1 MFRVN
6 IKSHTYI
13 DKRNYYEVV
22 SIEINNLNKDG
33 LGLLKN
39 MPKSVLSK
47 INISHSFL
55 TNNKDSEIEVTIILG
70 STPNEISQVVNS
82 LGGKYTDLGY
92 GYGIVLIPIENI
104 VALATSPQIQYM
116 ELPKS
121 LYTTDYESNRASCIT
136 QISPEN
142 NLRGQGILIGFIDTG
157 IDYTHPAFRNTDGT
171 TRIEYIYDLYEGG
184 KIYNR
189 SQINEALKSAN
200 PYSIVS
206 STDVTGHGTHVAGIA
221 CAGGNIDSKYYGV
234 APESSIAMVKVA
246 RSQFALSTQIM
257 RGIKFLIDKSKEL
270 NTPLAINMSLSTNDG
285 AHNGS
290 SLLEQYISTIAAIE
304 RVTIVIAAGNEGEA
318 AHHVGG
324 NLEQINE
331 VYFNVS
337 SDEATVVVNLY
348 KSILPTLSIELISPS
363 GGSTGE
369 IVIKEGF
376 QEGTI
381 GNSRYSIYLTGPKPF
396 DVSGEIGIMISGIN
410 EYITPG
416 QWKISLRKLDEYD
429 GTFDMWLPISE
440 GLNINTKFVNPVVY
454 NTLGIPATVRNVISV
469 GSYNY
474 LVNIISPFTG
484 RGQMFEGQYIK
495 PDIVAPGEGIYSAI
509 PNRSFD
515 KKTGTSMA
523 TPQVTGAA
531 ALMMQWGIVNRN
543 DPYLY
548 GERLKYFL
556 ILGAKKG
563 RRDVSY
569 PDPAWGYGELCLRDS
584 FNILSQ
590 TLGVGFRD
598 INIEKR
604 QDNNID
610 VGTSGINVNYD
621 TSSQENVFLLVEVSE
636 ESSLNDILKI
646 PGVSGVMI
654 SSNFAVVITPANKIN
669 EINKFVLMVVNIEV
683 STILTL
689 NAISPVEAS
698 GAPVFNNNPY
708 LRLNGRGV
716 LVGIIDTGIDYL
728 NKEFQ
733 REDDTTRIVRIWDQ
747 TIQSDKEI
755 YGLKY
760 GTEYSEEQINQAISL
775 QTSGGDPYSIV
786 PSKDD
791 IGHGTRLAGI
801 IGGRGINPEL
811 KGVAPDCEFVIVKL
825 ARATKVELDAALIDK
840 TDVPSYSP
848 WSALLALRYIIS
860 VAREL
865 KRPVVVFEPLGSNMG
880 SHTGNGIVEASINNY
895 SSQPGTVVVVPTGN
909 QGNTDTHTEGMI
921 ESVGDIK
928 DIEIRVGEKQKN
940 LPIEIWIN
948 KPNRVKLSIVSPSGE
963 VIDNLESKNTNNERI
978 KFVYEG
984 TEMIVNF
991 TSPELSTGDSLIFIR
1006 AYNLR
1011 AGIWKFRLT
1020 GQYIVEGKYYAWI
1033 PQRELLDDETKFLNP
1048 VGYTTLTLSSTSSG
1062 AISVAYYN
1070 QEDNS
1075 VISESGRGYTR
1086 YGMIKPDIAA
1096 GGFNAIVTNPG
1107 GGTAVISGSSV
1118 AGAVVTGCC
1127 ALIVEWAVTDGNYPG
1142 IYSSQIKTY
1151 IISGAKTRPGDVY
1164 PNREWGYGM
1173 FDMQGVFDRIRET
1186 YNPRSDE
1193 GFQEYRIKNLFIRK
1207 PKDL

>member
-1 MFRVN
+1 ML
-6 IKSHTYI
+6 KTYI
-13 DKRNYYEVV
+13 VINQYNEVLD
-22 SIEINNLNKDG
+22 IETN
-33 LGLLKN
+33 LGLLKGL
-39 MPKSVLSK
+39 PKEVLSK
-47 INISHSFL
+47 LNISSAYL
-55 TNNKDSEIEVTIILG
+55 SGETEKEIEVVIISG
-70 STPNEISQVVNS
+70 DNVDNISQTVDN
-82 LGGKYTDLGY
+82 LGGKYLNLGY
-92 GYGIVLIPIENI
+92 NFGIVTIPVDKII
-104 VALATSPQIQYM
+104 DLALVPTIQYI
-116 ELPKS
+116 EFPKN
-121 LYTTDYESNRASCIT
+121 LYTTDFESNRASCIT
-136 QISPEN
+136 QISKVN
-142 NLRGQGILIGFIDTG
+142 GLNGKGTIVGFLDTG
-157 IDYTHPAFRNTDGT
+157 IDYTHPAFINADGT
-171 TRIEYIYDLYEGG
+171 TRIEYIYDLSLGG
-184 KIYNR
+184 AVYSKA
-189 SQINEALKSAN
+189 QINEALNTEN
-200 PYSIVS
+200 PYDIVPS
-206 STDVTGHGTHVAGIA
+206 RDDVGHGTHVAGIA
-221 CAGGNIDSKYYGV
+221 CAGGNISSKYYGV
-234 APESSIAMVKVA
+234 APESSIIMVKVA
-246 RSQFALSTQIM
+246 RGLFTLSTEIM
-257 RGIKFLIDKSKEL
+257 KGIKFLIDKSKEL
-270 NTPLAINMSLSTNDG
+270 NMPLAINISLSTNDG

-290 SLLEQYISTIAAIE
+290 SLLEQYISTVSTLE

-324 NLEQINE
+324 NLEGINE
-331 VYFNVS
+331 IFFNVS
-337 SDEATVVVNLY
+337 SDESTVVLNLY
-348 KSILPTLSIELISPS
+348 KSLLPSVSIELISPS

-369 IVIKEGF
+369 IAVKEGF
-376 QEGTI
+376 QEGAI

-396 DVSGEIGIMISGIN
+396 DVSGEIGIIIRGIN

-416 QWKISLRKLDEYD
+416 QWKISLRKLNNYD

-474 LVNIISPFTG
+474 LVDTISPFTG
-484 RGQMFEGQYIK
+484 RGQIYEGQYIK

-523 TPQVTGAA
+523 TPQVTGSA

-556 ILGAKKG
+556 MLGSKKG
-563 RRDVSY
+563 RRDISY
-569 PDPAWGYGELCLRDS
+569 PDPSWGYGELCLRDS

-604 QDNNID
+604 QNNNLDIGTSSID
-610 VGTSGINVNYD
+610 VKYD
-621 TSSQENVFLLVEVSE
+621 TTSSENVFLLVEVTG
-636 ESSLNDILKI
+636 ESNLNDVLKI

-654 SSNFAVVITPANKIN
+654 ASNLAVIITPANKIN
-669 EINKFVLMVVNIEV
+669 EISNIVLRIVNIEV

-689 NAISPVEAS
+689 NSISPLEAS

-747 TIQSDKEI
+747 TIQGDKDI
-755 YGLKY
+755 YDLKY
-760 GTEYSEEQINQAISL
+760 GTEYTEDQINQAISL

-801 IGGRGINPEL
+801 IGGRGINPDL
-811 KGVAPDCEFVIVKL
+811 KGAAPDCQFVIVKL
-825 ARATKVELDAALIDK
+825 SRATKVELDAAVIDK
-840 TDVPSYSP
+840 TDVPSYTP
-848 WSALLALRYIIS
+848 WSALLALRYIIA

-880 SHTGNGIVEASINNY
+880 SHIGNGIVEQSINNY
-895 SSQPGTVVVVPTGN
+895 SSQSGTVVVVPTGN
-909 QGNTDTHTEGMI
+909 QGNTDTHTEGII
-921 ESVGDIK
+921 ESAGDIK

-940 LPIEIWIN
+940 LPIEIWVN

-963 VIDNLESKNTNNERI
+963 VIDNLEAKNTNNERI
-978 KFVYEG
+978 KFLYEG

-1006 AYNLR
+1006 AYNLK

-1020 GQYIVEGKYYAWI
+1020 GQYIVDGKYYAWI
-1033 PQRELLDDETKFLNP
+1033 PQRELIDSETKFLNS

-1070 QEDNS
+1070 QDDNS

-1107 GGTAVISGSSV
+1107 GGTSVISGSSV
-1118 AGAVVTGCC
+1118 AGAVVAGCC
-1127 ALIVEWAVTDGNYPG
+1127 ALILQWAVVDKNYPD
-1142 IYSSQIKTY
+1142 IYAAQIKTY
-1151 IISGAKTRPGDVY
+1151 IISGAKGRPGDVY
-1164 PNREWGYGM
+1164 PNKEWGYGM

-1193 GFQEYRIKNLFIRK
+1193 DYEEYRVNNLFIRI
-1207 PKDL
+1207 PKYRHNRTIN

>member
-1 MFRVN
+1 ML
-6 IKSHTYI
+6 KTYI
-13 DKRNYYEVV
+13 VINQYNEVLD
-22 SIEINNLNKDG
+22 IETN
-33 LGLLKN
+33 LGLLKGL
-39 MPKSVLSK
+39 PKEVLSK
-47 INISHSFL
+47 LNISSAYL
-55 TNNKDSEIEVTIILG
+55 SGETEKEIEVVIISG
-70 STPNEISQVVNS
+70 DNVDNISQTVDN
-82 LGGKYTDLGY
+82 LGGKYLNLGY
-92 GYGIVLIPIENI
+92 NFGIVTIPVDKII
-104 VALATSPQIQYM
+104 DLALVPTIQYI
-116 ELPKS
+116 EFPKN
-121 LYTTDYESNRASCIT
+121 LYTTDFESNRASCIT
-136 QISPEN
+136 QISKAN
-142 NLRGQGILIGFIDTG
+142 GLNGKGTIVGFLDTG
-157 IDYTHPAFRNTDGT
+157 IDYTHPAFINADGT
-171 TRIEYIYDLYEGG
+171 TRIEYIYDLSLGG
-184 KIYNR
+184 AVYSKA
-189 SQINEALKSAN
+189 QINEALNTEN
-200 PYSIVS
+200 PYDIVPS
-206 STDVTGHGTHVAGIA
+206 RDDVGHGTHVAGIA
-221 CAGGNIDSKYYGV
+221 CAGGNISSKYYGV
-234 APESSIAMVKVA
+234 APESSIIMVKVA
-246 RSQFALSTQIM
+246 RGLFTLSTEIM
-257 RGIKFLIDKSKEL
+257 KGIKFLIDKSKEL
-270 NTPLAINMSLSTNDG
+270 NMPLAINISLSTNDG

-290 SLLEQYISTIAAIE
+290 SLLEQYISTVSTLE

-324 NLEQINE
+324 NLEGINE
-331 VYFNVS
+331 IFFNVS
-337 SDEATVVVNLY
+337 SDESTVVLNLY
-348 KSILPTLSIELISPS
+348 KSLLPSVSIELISPS

-369 IVIKEGF
+369 IAVKEGF
-376 QEGTI
+376 QEGAI

-396 DVSGEIGIMISGIN
+396 DVSGEIGIIIRGIN

-416 QWKISLRKLDEYD
+416 QWKISLRKLNNYD

-474 LVNIISPFTG
+474 LVDTISPFTG
-484 RGQMFEGQYIK
+484 RGQIYEGQYIK

-523 TPQVTGAA
+523 TPQVTGSA

-556 ILGAKKG
+556 MLGSKKG
-563 RRDVSY
+563 RRDISY
-569 PDPAWGYGELCLRDS
+569 PDPSWGYGELCLRDS

-604 QDNNID
+604 QNNNLDIGTSSID
-610 VGTSGINVNYD
+610 VKYD
-621 TSSQENVFLLVEVSE
+621 TTSSENVFLLVEVTG
-636 ESSLNDILKI
+636 ESNLNDVLKI
-646 PGVSGVMI
+646 PDVSGVMI
-654 SSNFAVVITPANKIN
+654 ASNLAVIITPANKIN
-669 EINKFVLMVVNIEV
+669 EISNIVLRIVNIEV

-689 NAISPVEAS
+689 NSISPLEAS

-747 TIQSDKEI
+747 TIQGDKDI
-755 YGLKY
+755 YDLKY
-760 GTEYSEEQINQAISL
+760 GTEYTEDQINQAISL

-801 IGGRGINPEL
+801 IGGRGINPDL
-811 KGVAPDCEFVIVKL
+811 KGAAPDCQFVIVKL
-825 ARATKVELDAALIDK
+825 SRATKVELDAAVIDK
-840 TDVPSYSP
+840 TDVPSYTP
-848 WSALLALRYIIS
+848 WSALLALRYIIA

-880 SHTGNGIVEASINNY
+880 SHIGNGIVEQSINNY
-895 SSQPGTVVVVPTGN
+895 SSQSGTVVVVPTGN
-909 QGNTDTHTEGMI
+909 QGNTDTHTEGII
-921 ESVGDIK
+921 ESSGDIK

-940 LPIEIWIN
+940 LPIEIWVN

-963 VIDNLESKNTNNERI
+963 VIDNLEAKNTNNERI
-978 KFVYEG
+978 KFLYEG

-1006 AYNLR
+1006 AYNLK

-1020 GQYIVEGKYYAWI
+1020 GQYIVDSKYYAWI
-1033 PQRELLDDETKFLNP
+1033 PQRELIDSETKFLNS

-1070 QEDNS
+1070 QDDNS

-1107 GGTAVISGSSV
+1107 GGTSVISGSSV
-1118 AGAVVTGCC
+1118 AGAVVAGCC
-1127 ALIVEWAVTDGNYPG
+1127 ALILQWAVVDKNYPD
-1142 IYSSQIKTY
+1142 IYAAQIKTY
-1151 IISGAKTRPGDVY
+1151 IISGAKGRPGDVY
-1164 PNREWGYGM
+1164 PNKEWGYGM

-1193 GFQEYRIKNLFIRK
+1193 DYEEYRVNNLFIRM
-1207 PKDL
+1207 PKYRHNRTIN

>member
-1 MFRVN
+1 ML
-6 IKSHTYI
+6 KTYI
-13 DKRNYYEVV
+13 VINQYNEVLD
-22 SIEINNLNKDG
+22 IETN
-33 LGLLKN
+33 LGLLKGL
-39 MPKSVLSK
+39 PKEVLSK
-47 INISHSFL
+47 LNISSAYL
-55 TNNKDSEIEVTIILG
+55 SGETEKEIEVVIISG
-70 STPNEISQVVNS
+70 DNVDNISQTVDN
-82 LGGKYTDLGY
+82 LGGKYLNLGY
-92 GYGIVLIPIENI
+92 NFGIVTIPVDKIIEL
-104 VALATSPQIQYM
+104 ALVPTIQYI
-116 ELPKS
+116 EFPKS
-121 LYTTDYESNRASCIT
+121 ERTTDFESNRASCIT
-136 QISPEN
+136 QISKAN
-142 NLRGQGILIGFIDTG
+142 GLNGKGTIVGFLDTG
-157 IDYTHPAFRNTDGT
+157 IDYTHPAFINADGT
-171 TRIEYIYDLYEGG
+171 TRIEYIYDLSLGG
-184 KIYNR
+184 AVYSKA
-189 SQINEALKSAN
+189 QINEALNTEN
-200 PYSIVS
+200 PYDIVPS
-206 STDVTGHGTHVAGIA
+206 RDDVGHGTHVAGIA
-221 CAGGNIDSKYYGV
+221 CAGGNISSKYYGV
-234 APESSIAMVKVA
+234 APESSIIMVKVA
-246 RSQFALSTQIM
+246 RGLFTLSTEIM
-257 RGIKFLIDKSKEL
+257 KGIKFLIDKSKEL
-270 NTPLAINMSLSTNDG
+270 NMPLAINISLSTNDG

-290 SLLEQYISTIAAIE
+290 SLLEQYISTVSTLE

-324 NLEQINE
+324 NLEGINE
-331 VYFNVS
+331 IFFNVS
-337 SDEATVVVNLY
+337 SDESTVVLNLY
-348 KSILPTLSIELISPS
+348 KSLLPSVSIELISPS

-369 IVIKEGF
+369 IAVKEGF
-376 QEGTI
+376 QEGAI

-396 DVSGEIGIMISGIN
+396 DVSGEIGIIISGIN

-416 QWKISLRKLDEYD
+416 QWKISLRKLNNYD

-474 LVNIISPFTG
+474 LVDTISPFTG
-484 RGQMFEGQYIK
+484 RGQIYEGQYIK

-523 TPQVTGAA
+523 TPQVTGSA

-556 ILGAKKG
+556 MLGSKKG
-563 RRDVSY
+563 RRDISY
-569 PDPAWGYGELCLRDS
+569 PDPSWGYGELCLRDS

-604 QDNNID
+604 QNNNLDIGTSSID
-610 VGTSGINVNYD
+610 VKYD
-621 TSSQENVFLLVEVSE
+621 TTSSENVFLLVEVTG
-636 ESSLNDILKI
+636 ESNLNDVLKI

-654 SSNFAVVITPANKIN
+654 ASNFAVIITPANKIN
-669 EINKFVLMVVNIEV
+669 EISNIVLRIVNIEV

-689 NAISPVEAS
+689 NAISPLEAS

-747 TIQSDKEI
+747 TIQGDKDI
-755 YGLKY
+755 YDLKY
-760 GTEYSEEQINQAISL
+760 GTEYTEDQINQAISL

-801 IGGRGINPEL
+801 IGGRGINPDL
-811 KGVAPDCEFVIVKL
+811 KGAAPDCQFVIVKL
-825 ARATKVELDAALIDK
+825 SRATKVELDAAVIDK
-840 TDVPSYSP
+840 TDVPSYTP
-848 WSALLALRYIIS
+848 WSALLALRYIIA

-880 SHTGNGIVEASINNY
+880 SHIGNGIVEQSINNY
-895 SSQPGTVVVVPTGN
+895 SSQSGTVVVVPTGN
-909 QGNTDTHTEGMI
+909 QGNTDTHTEGII
-921 ESVGDIK
+921 ESAGDIK

-940 LPIEIWIN
+940 LPIEIWVN

-963 VIDNLESKNTNNERI
+963 VIDNLEAKNTNNERI
-978 KFVYEG
+978 KFLYEG

-1006 AYNLR
+1006 AYNLK

-1020 GQYIVEGKYYAWI
+1020 GQYIVDGKYYAWI
-1033 PQRELLDDETKFLNP
+1033 PQRELIDSETKFLNS

-1070 QEDNS
+1070 QDDNS

-1107 GGTAVISGSSV
+1107 GGTSVISGSSV
-1118 AGAVVTGCC
+1118 AGAVVAGCC
-1127 ALIVEWAVTDGNYPG
+1127 ALILQWAVVDKNYPD
-1142 IYSSQIKTY
+1142 IYAAQIKTY
-1151 IISGAKTRPGDVY
+1151 IISGAKGRPGDVY

-1193 GFQEYRIKNLFIRK
+1193 DYEEYRVNNLFIRI
-1207 PKDL
+1207 PKYRHNRTIN

>member
-1 MFRVN
+1 M
-6 IKSHTYI
+6 
-13 DKRNYYEVV
+13 V

-55 TNNKDSEIEVTIILG
+55 TNNKDSEIEVTIISG

-92 GYGIVLIPIENI
+92 GYGLVLIPIDNI
-104 VALATSPQIQYM
+104 VALATSPQIQYI

-121 LYTTDYESNRASCIT
+121 LYTADYQSNRASCIT

-142 NLRGQGILIGFIDTG
+142 NLRGQGVLIGFIDTG
-157 IDYTHPAFRNTDGT
+157 IDYTHPAFRNADGT

-189 SQINEALKSAN
+189 SQINEALKSSN

-206 STDVTGHGTHVAGIA
+206 STDVAGHGTHVAGIA

-257 RGIKFLIDKSKEL
+257 RGIKFLIDKSREL
-270 NTPLAINMSLSTNDG
+270 NTPLAINISLSTNDG

-324 NLEQINE
+324 NLEDINE

-337 SDEATVVVNLY
+337 SDESTVVVNLY
-348 KSILPTLSIELISPS
+348 KSILPALSIELVSPS

-369 IVIKEGF
+369 IVTKEGF

-396 DVSGEIGIMISGIN
+396 DVSGEIGIIISGIN

-416 QWKISLRKLDEYD
+416 QWKISLRKLNKYK
-429 GTFDMWLPISE
+429 GIFDMWLPISE
-440 GLNINTKFVNPVVY
+440 GLNINTKFINPVVY
-454 NTLGIPATVRNVISV
+454 DTLGIPATVKNVISV

-474 LVNIISPFTG
+474 LVDTISPFTG
-484 RGQMFEGQYIK
+484 RGQVFEGQYIK

-563 RRDVSY
+563 RRDISY

-621 TSSQENVFLLVEVSE
+621 TASQENVFLLVEVSG

-646 PGVSGVMI
+646 PGVSSVMI
-654 SSNFAVVITPANKIN
+654 LSNFAVVITPANKIN
-669 EINKFVLMVVNIEV
+669 EISKFVLMVINLEV

-747 TIQSDKEI
+747 TIQGDKEI

-760 GTEYSEEQINQAISL
+760 GTEYTEDQINQAISL

-791 IGHGTRLAGI
+791 IGHGTRVAGI
-801 IGGRGINPEL
+801 IGGRGINPDL
-811 KGVAPDCEFVIVKL
+811 KGAAPDCEFVIVKL
-825 ARATKVELDAALIDK
+825 SRATKVELDAALIDK

-848 WSALLALRYIIS
+848 WSALLALRYIIA

-865 KRPVVVFEPLGSNMG
+865 ERPVVVFEPLGSNMG
-880 SHTGNGIVEASINNY
+880 SHTGNGIVEVSINNY
-895 SSQPGTVVVVPTGN
+895 TAQSGTVVVVPAGN
-909 QGNTDTHTEGMI
+909 QGNTDTHTEGII
-921 ESVGDIK
+921 ESTGDIK
-928 DIEIRVGEKQKN
+928 DIEIRIGEKQKN
-940 LPIEIWIN
+940 LPIEIWVN

-963 VIDNLESKNTNNERI
+963 VIDNLEAKNTNNERI
-978 KFVYEG
+978 KFLYEG

-1070 QEDNS
+1070 QDDNS

-1086 YGMIKPDIAA
+1086 NGMIKPDIAA

-1107 GGTAVISGSSV
+1107 GGTSVISGSSV
-1118 AGAVVTGCC
+1118 AGAVVAGCC
-1127 ALIVEWAVTDGNYPG
+1127 ALILQWAVVDKNYPD
-1142 IYSSQIKTY
+1142 IYSIQVKTY
-1151 IISGAKTRPGDVY
+1151 IISGAKGRPGDVY

-1186 YNPRSDE
+1186 YSPRSNE
-1193 GFQEYRIKNLFIRK
+1193 GYEEYRVKNLFIRK

>member
-1 MFRVN
+1 ML
-6 IKSHTYI
+6 KTYI
-13 DKRNYYEVV
+13 VINQYNEVLD
-22 SIEINNLNKDG
+22 IETN
-33 LGLLKN
+33 LGLLKGL
-39 MPKSVLSK
+39 PKEVLSK
-47 INISHSFL
+47 LNISSAYL
-55 TNNKDSEIEVTIILG
+55 SGETEKEIEVVIISG
-70 STPNEISQVVNS
+70 DNVDNISQTVDN
-82 LGGKYTDLGY
+82 LGGKYLNLGY
-92 GYGIVLIPIENI
+92 NFGIVTIPVDKII
-104 VALATSPQIQYM
+104 DLALVPTIQYI
-116 ELPKS
+116 EFPKN
-121 LYTTDYESNRASCIT
+121 LYTTDFESNRASCIT
-136 QISPEN
+136 QISKVN
-142 NLRGQGILIGFIDTG
+142 GLNGKGTIVGFLDTG
-157 IDYTHPAFRNTDGT
+157 IDYTHPAFINADGT
-171 TRIEYIYDLYEGG
+171 TRIEYIYDLSLGG
-184 KIYNR
+184 AVYSKA
-189 SQINEALKSAN
+189 QINEALNTEN
-200 PYSIVS
+200 PYDIVPS
-206 STDVTGHGTHVAGIA
+206 RDDVGHGTHVAGIA
-221 CAGGNIDSKYYGV
+221 CAGGNISSKYYGV
-234 APESSIAMVKVA
+234 APESSIIMVKVA
-246 RSQFALSTQIM
+246 RGLFTLSTEIM
-257 RGIKFLIDKSKEL
+257 KGIKFLIDKSKEL
-270 NTPLAINMSLSTNDG
+270 NMPLAINISLSTNDG

-290 SLLEQYISTIAAIE
+290 SLLEQYISTVSTLE

-324 NLEQINE
+324 NLEGINE
-331 VYFNVS
+331 IFFNVS
-337 SDEATVVVNLY
+337 SDESTVVLNLY
-348 KSILPTLSIELISPS
+348 KSLLPSVSIELISPS

-369 IVIKEGF
+369 IAVKEGF
-376 QEGTI
+376 QEGAI

-396 DVSGEIGIMISGIN
+396 DVSGEIGIIIRGIN

-416 QWKISLRKLDEYD
+416 QWKISLRKLNNYD

-474 LVNIISPFTG
+474 LVDTISPFTG
-484 RGQMFEGQYIK
+484 RGQIYEGQYIK

-523 TPQVTGAA
+523 TPQVTGSA

-556 ILGAKKG
+556 MLGSKKG
-563 RRDVSY
+563 RRDISY
-569 PDPAWGYGELCLRDS
+569 PDPSWGYGELCLRDS

-604 QDNNID
+604 QNNNLDIGTSSID
-610 VGTSGINVNYD
+610 VKYD
-621 TSSQENVFLLVEVSE
+621 TTSSENVFLLVEVTG
-636 ESSLNDILKI
+636 ESNLNDVLKI
-646 PGVSGVMI
+646 PDVSGVMI
-654 SSNFAVVITPANKIN
+654 ASNLAVIITPANKIN
-669 EINKFVLMVVNIEV
+669 EISNIVLRIVNIEV

-689 NAISPVEAS
+689 NSISPLEAS

-747 TIQSDKEI
+747 TIQGDKDI
-755 YGLKY
+755 YDLKY
-760 GTEYSEEQINQAISL
+760 GTEYTEDQINQAISL

-801 IGGRGINPEL
+801 IGGRGINPDL
-811 KGVAPDCEFVIVKL
+811 KGAAPDCQFVIVKL
-825 ARATKVELDAALIDK
+825 SRATKVELDAAVIDK
-840 TDVPSYSP
+840 TDVPSYTP
-848 WSALLALRYIIS
+848 WSALLALRYIIA

-880 SHTGNGIVEASINNY
+880 SHTGNGIVEQSINNY
-895 SSQPGTVVVVPTGN
+895 SSQSGTVVVVPTGN
-909 QGNTDTHTEGMI
+909 QGNTDTHTEGII
-921 ESVGDIK
+921 ESSGDIK

-940 LPIEIWIN
+940 LPIEIWVN

-963 VIDNLESKNTNNERI
+963 VIDNLEAKNTNNERI
-978 KFVYEG
+978 KFLYEG

-1006 AYNLR
+1006 AYNLK

-1020 GQYIVEGKYYAWI
+1020 GQYIVDGKYYAWI
-1033 PQRELLDDETKFLNP
+1033 PQRELIDSETKFLNS

-1070 QEDNS
+1070 QDDNS

-1118 AGAVVTGCC
+1118 AGAVVAGCC
-1127 ALIVEWAVTDGNYPG
+1127 ALILQWAVVDKNYPD
-1142 IYSSQIKTY
+1142 IYAAQIKTY
-1151 IISGAKTRPGDVY
+1151 IISGAKGRPGDVY
-1164 PNREWGYGM
+1164 PNKEWGYGM
-1173 FDMQGVFDRIRET
+1173 FDMQGVFNRIRET

-1193 GFQEYRIKNLFIRK
+1193 DYEESIVNNLFISI
-1207 PKDL
+1207 PKYRHNRTIN

>member
-1 MFRVN
+1 ML
-6 IKSHTYI
+6 KTYI
-13 DKRNYYEVV
+13 VINQYNEVLD
-22 SIEINNLNKDG
+22 IETN
-33 LGLLKN
+33 LGLLKGL
-39 MPKSVLSK
+39 PKEVLSK
-47 INISHSFL
+47 LNISSAYL
-55 TNNKDSEIEVTIILG
+55 SGETEKEIEVVIISG
-70 STPNEISQVVNS
+70 DNVDNISQTVDN
-82 LGGKYTDLGY
+82 LGGKYLNLGY
-92 GYGIVLIPIENI
+92 NFGIVTIPVDKII
-104 VALATSPQIQYM
+104 DLALVPTIQYI
-116 ELPKS
+116 EFPKN
-121 LYTTDYESNRASCIT
+121 LYTTDFESNRASCIT
-136 QISPEN
+136 QISKVN
-142 NLRGQGILIGFIDTG
+142 GLNGKGTIVGFLDTG
-157 IDYTHPAFRNTDGT
+157 IDYTHPAFINADGT
-171 TRIEYIYDLYEGG
+171 TRIEYIYDLSLGG
-184 KIYNR
+184 AVYSKA
-189 SQINEALKSAN
+189 QINEALNTEN
-200 PYSIVS
+200 PYDIVPS
-206 STDVTGHGTHVAGIA
+206 RDDVGHGTHVAGIA
-221 CAGGNIDSKYYGV
+221 CAGGNISSKYYGV
-234 APESSIAMVKVA
+234 APESSIIMVKVA
-246 RSQFALSTQIM
+246 RGLFTLSTEIM
-257 RGIKFLIDKSKEL
+257 KGIKFLIDKSKEL
-270 NTPLAINMSLSTNDG
+270 NMPLAINISLSTNDG

-290 SLLEQYISTIAAIE
+290 SLLEQYISTVSTLE

-324 NLEQINE
+324 NLEGINE
-331 VYFNVS
+331 IFFNVS
-337 SDEATVVVNLY
+337 SDESTVVLNLY
-348 KSILPTLSIELISPS
+348 KSLLPSVSIELISPS

-369 IVIKEGF
+369 IAVKEGF
-376 QEGTI
+376 QEGAI

-396 DVSGEIGIMISGIN
+396 DVSGEIGIIIRGIN

-416 QWKISLRKLDEYD
+416 QWKISLRKLNNYD

-474 LVNIISPFTG
+474 LVDTISPFTG
-484 RGQMFEGQYIK
+484 RGQIYEGQYIK

-556 ILGAKKG
+556 MLGSKKG
-563 RRDVSY
+563 RRDISY
-569 PDPAWGYGELCLRDS
+569 PDPSWGYGELCLRDS

-604 QDNNID
+604 QNNNLDIGTSSID
-610 VGTSGINVNYD
+610 VKYD
-621 TSSQENVFLLVEVSE
+621 TTSSENVFLLVEVTG
-636 ESSLNDILKI
+636 ESNLNDVLKI

-654 SSNFAVVITPANKIN
+654 ASNFAVIITPANKIN
-669 EINKFVLMVVNIEV
+669 EISNIVLRIVNIEV

-689 NAISPVEAS
+689 NAISPLEAS

-747 TIQSDKEI
+747 TIQGDKDI
-755 YGLKY
+755 YDLKY
-760 GTEYSEEQINQAISL
+760 GTEYTEDQINQAISL

-801 IGGRGINPEL
+801 IGGRGINPDL
-811 KGVAPDCEFVIVKL
+811 KGAAPDCQFVIVKL
-825 ARATKVELDAALIDK
+825 SRATKVELDAAVIDK
-840 TDVPSYSP
+840 TDVPSYTP
-848 WSALLALRYIIS
+848 WSALLALRYIIA

-880 SHTGNGIVEASINNY
+880 SHIGNGIVEQSINNY
-895 SSQPGTVVVVPTGN
+895 SSQSGTVVVVPTGN
-909 QGNTDTHTEGMI
+909 QGNTDTHTEGII
-921 ESVGDIK
+921 ESSGDIK
-928 DIEIRVGEKQKN
+928 DIGIRVGEKQKN
-940 LPIEIWIN
+940 LTIEIWVN

-963 VIDNLESKNTNNERI
+963 MIDNLEAKNTNNERI
-978 KFVYEG
+978 KFLYEG

-1006 AYNLR
+1006 AYNLK

-1020 GQYIVEGKYYAWI
+1020 GQYIVDSKYYAWI
-1033 PQRELLDDETKFLNP
+1033 PQRELLDSETKFLNS

-1062 AISVAYYN
+1062 ARSVAYYN
-1070 QEDNS
+1070 QDDNS

-1118 AGAVVTGCC
+1118 AGAVVAGCC
-1127 ALIVEWAVTDGNYPG
+1127 ALILQWAVVDKNYPD
-1142 IYSSQIKTY
+1142 IYAAQIKTY
-1151 IISGAKTRPGDVY
+1151 IISGAKGRPGDVY
-1164 PNREWGYGM
+1164 PNKEWGSGM

-1193 GFQEYRIKNLFIRK
+1193 DYEEYRVNNLFIRM
-1207 PKDL
+1207 PKYRHHRTINCKKAY

>member
-1 MFRVN
+1 ML
-6 IKSHTYI
+6 KTYI
-13 DKRNYYEVV
+13 VINQYNEVLD
-22 SIEINNLNKDG
+22 IETN
-33 LGLLKN
+33 LGLLKGL
-39 MPKSVLSK
+39 PKEVLSK
-47 INISHSFL
+47 LNISSAYL
-55 TNNKDSEIEVTIILG
+55 SGETEKEIEVVIISG
-70 STPNEISQVVNS
+70 DNVDNISQTVDN
-82 LGGKYTDLGY
+82 LGGKYLNLGY
-92 GYGIVLIPIENI
+92 NFGIVTIPVDKII
-104 VALATSPQIQYM
+104 DLALVPTIQYI
-116 ELPKS
+116 EFPKN
-121 LYTTDYESNRASCIT
+121 LYTTDFESNRASCIT
-136 QISPEN
+136 QISKVN
-142 NLRGQGILIGFIDTG
+142 GLNGKGTIVGFLDTG
-157 IDYTHPAFRNTDGT
+157 IDYTHPAFINADGT
-171 TRIEYIYDLYEGG
+171 TRIEYIYDLSLGG
-184 KIYNR
+184 AVYSKA
-189 SQINEALKSAN
+189 QINEALNTEN
-200 PYSIVS
+200 PYDIVPS
-206 STDVTGHGTHVAGIA
+206 RDDVGHGTHVAGIA
-221 CAGGNIDSKYYGV
+221 CAGGNISSKYYGV
-234 APESSIAMVKVA
+234 APESSIIMVKVA
-246 RSQFALSTQIM
+246 RGLFTLSTEIM
-257 RGIKFLIDKSKEL
+257 KGIKFLIDKSKEL
-270 NTPLAINMSLSTNDG
+270 NMPLAINISLSTNDG

-290 SLLEQYISTIAAIE
+290 SLLEQYISTVSTLE

-324 NLEQINE
+324 NLEGINE
-331 VYFNVS
+331 IFFNVS
-337 SDEATVVVNLY
+337 SDESTVVLNLY
-348 KSILPTLSIELISPS
+348 KSLLPSVSIELISPS

-369 IVIKEGF
+369 IAVKEGF
-376 QEGTI
+376 QEGAI

-396 DVSGEIGIMISGIN
+396 DVSGEIGIIIRGIN

-416 QWKISLRKLDEYD
+416 QWKISLRKLNNYD

-474 LVNIISPFTG
+474 LVDTISPFTG
-484 RGQMFEGQYIK
+484 RGQIFEGQYIK

-556 ILGAKKG
+556 MLGSKKG
-563 RRDVSY
+563 RRDISY
-569 PDPAWGYGELCLRDS
+569 PDPSWGYGELCLRDS

-604 QDNNID
+604 QNNNLDIGTSSID
-610 VGTSGINVNYD
+610 VKYD
-621 TSSQENVFLLVEVSE
+621 TTSSENVFLLVEVTG
-636 ESSLNDILKI
+636 ESNLNDVLKI

-654 SSNFAVVITPANKIN
+654 ASNFAVIITPANKIN
-669 EINKFVLMVVNIEV
+669 EISNIVLRIVNIEV

-689 NAISPVEAS
+689 NAISPLEAS

-747 TIQSDKEI
+747 TIQGDKDI
-755 YGLKY
+755 YDLKY
-760 GTEYSEEQINQAISL
+760 GTEYTEDQINQAISL

-791 IGHGTRLAGI
+791 IGHGTRVAGI
-801 IGGRGINPEL
+801 IGGRGINPDL
-811 KGVAPDCEFVIVKL
+811 KGAAPDCQFVIVKL
-825 ARATKVELDAALIDK
+825 SIATKVELDAAVIDK
-840 TDVPSYSP
+840 TDVPSYTP
-848 WSALLALRYIIS
+848 WSALLALRYIIA

-865 KRPVVVFEPLGSNMG
+865 KRPLVVFEPLGSNMG
-880 SHTGNGIVEASINNY
+880 SHTGNGIVEQSINNY
-895 SSQPGTVVVVPTGN
+895 SSQSGTVVVVPTGN
-909 QGNTDTHTEGMI
+909 QGNTDTHTEGII
-921 ESVGDIK
+921 ESSGDIK

-940 LPIEIWIN
+940 LPIEIWVN

-963 VIDNLESKNTNNERI
+963 VIDNLEAKNTNNERI
-978 KFVYEG
+978 KFLYEG

-1006 AYNLR
+1006 AYNLK

-1020 GQYIVEGKYYAWI
+1020 GQYIVDSKYYAWI
-1033 PQRELLDDETKFLNP
+1033 PQRELIDSETKFLNS

-1070 QEDNS
+1070 QDDNS

-1127 ALIVEWAVTDGNYPG
+1127 ALILQWAVVDKNYPD
-1142 IYSSQIKTY
+1142 IYAVQIESY
-1151 IISGAKTRPGDVY
+1151 IISGAKGRPGDVY
-1164 PNREWGYGM
+1164 PNKEWGYGM

>member
-1 MFRVN
+1 ML
-6 IKSHTYI
+6 KTYI
-13 DKRNYYEVV
+13 VINQYNEVLD
-22 SIEINNLNKDG
+22 IETN
-33 LGLLKN
+33 LGLLKGL
-39 MPKSVLSK
+39 PKEVLSK
-47 INISHSFL
+47 LNISSAYL
-55 TNNKDSEIEVTIILG
+55 SGETEKEIEVVIISG
-70 STPNEISQVVNS
+70 DNVDNISQTVDN
-82 LGGKYTDLGY
+82 LGGKYLNLGY
-92 GYGIVLIPIENI
+92 NFGIVTIPVDKII
-104 VALATSPQIQYM
+104 DLALVPTIQYI
-116 ELPKS
+116 EFPKN
-121 LYTTDYESNRASCIT
+121 LYTTDFESNRASCIT
-136 QISPEN
+136 QISKVN
-142 NLRGQGILIGFIDTG
+142 GLNGKGTIVGFLDTG
-157 IDYTHPAFRNTDGT
+157 IDYTHPAFINADGT
-171 TRIEYIYDLYEGG
+171 TRIEYIYDLSLGG
-184 KIYNR
+184 AVYSKA
-189 SQINEALKSAN
+189 QINEALNTEN
-200 PYSIVS
+200 PYDIVPS
-206 STDVTGHGTHVAGIA
+206 RDDVGHGTHVAGIA
-221 CAGGNIDSKYYGV
+221 CAGGNISSKYYGV
-234 APESSIAMVKVA
+234 APESSIIMVKVA
-246 RSQFALSTQIM
+246 RGLFTLSTEIM
-257 RGIKFLIDKSKEL
+257 KGIKFLIDKSKEL
-270 NTPLAINMSLSTNDG
+270 NMPLAINISLSTNDG

-290 SLLEQYISTIAAIE
+290 SLLEQYISTVSTLE

-324 NLEQINE
+324 NLEGINE
-331 VYFNVS
+331 IFFNVS
-337 SDEATVVVNLY
+337 SDESTVVLNLY
-348 KSILPTLSIELISPS
+348 KSLLPSVSIELISPS

-369 IVIKEGF
+369 IAVKEGF
-376 QEGTI
+376 QEGAI

-396 DVSGEIGIMISGIN
+396 DVSGEIGIILRGSN

-416 QWKISLRKLDEYD
+416 QWKISLRKLNNYD

-440 GLNINTKFVNPVVY
+440 GLNVNTKFVNPVVY

-474 LVNIISPFTG
+474 LVDTISPFTG
-484 RGQMFEGQYIK
+484 RGQIYEGQYIK

-523 TPQVTGAA
+523 TPQVTGSA

-556 ILGAKKG
+556 MLGSKKG
-563 RRDVSY
+563 RRDISY
-569 PDPAWGYGELCLRDS
+569 PDPSWGYGELCLRDS

-604 QDNNID
+604 QNNNLDIGTSSID
-610 VGTSGINVNYD
+610 VKYD
-621 TSSQENVFLLVEVSE
+621 TTSSENVFLLVEVTG
-636 ESSLNDILKI
+636 ESNLNDVLKI

-654 SSNFAVVITPANKIN
+654 ASNFAVIITPANKIN
-669 EINKFVLMVVNIEV
+669 EISNIVLRIVNIEV

-689 NAISPVEAS
+689 NAISPLEAS

-747 TIQSDKEI
+747 TIQGDKDI
-755 YGLKY
+755 YDLKY
-760 GTEYSEEQINQAISL
+760 GTEYTEDQINQAISL

-791 IGHGTRLAGI
+791 IGHGTRVAGI
-801 IGGRGINPEL
+801 IGGRGINPDL
-811 KGVAPDCEFVIVKL
+811 KGAAPDCQFVIVKL
-825 ARATKVELDAALIDK
+825 SRATKVELDAAVIDK
-840 TDVPSYSP
+840 TDVPSYTP
-848 WSALLALRYIIS
+848 WSALLALRYIIA

-880 SHTGNGIVEASINNY
+880 SHIGNGIVEQSINNY
-895 SSQPGTVVVVPTGN
+895 SSQSGTVVVVPTGN
-909 QGNTDTHTEGMI
+909 QGNTDTHTEGII
-921 ESVGDIK
+921 ESAGDIK

-940 LPIEIWIN
+940 LPIEIWVN

-963 VIDNLESKNTNNERI
+963 VIDNLEAKNTNNERI
-978 KFVYEG
+978 KFLYEG

-991 TSPELSTGDSLIFIR
+991 TSPELATGDALIFIR
-1006 AYNLR
+1006 AYNLK

-1020 GQYIVEGKYYAWI
+1020 GQYIVDGKYYAWI
-1033 PQRELLDDETKFLNP
+1033 PQRELIDSETKFLNS

-1070 QEDNS
+1070 QDDNS

-1107 GGTAVISGSSV
+1107 GGTSVISGSSV
-1118 AGAVVTGCC
+1118 AGAVVAGCC
-1127 ALIVEWAVTDGNYPG
+1127 ALILQWAVVDKNYPD
-1142 IYSSQIKTY
+1142 IYAAQIKTY
-1151 IISGAKTRPGDVY
+1151 IISGAKGRPGDVY
-1164 PNREWGYGM
+1164 PNKEWGYGM
-1173 FDMQGVFDRIRET
+1173 FDMQGVFDRIKET

-1193 GFQEYRIKNLFIRK
+1193 GYEEYRVNNLFIRK

>member
-1 MFRVN
+1 ML
-6 IKSHTYI
+6 KTYI
-13 DKRNYYEVV
+13 VINQYNEVLD
-22 SIEINNLNKDG
+22 IETN
-33 LGLLKN
+33 LGLLKGL
-39 MPKSVLSK
+39 PKEVLSK
-47 INISHSFL
+47 LNISSAYL
-55 TNNKDSEIEVTIILG
+55 SGETEKEIEVVIISG
-70 STPNEISQVVNS
+70 DNVDNISQTVDN
-82 LGGKYTDLGY
+82 LGGKYLNLGY
-92 GYGIVLIPIENI
+92 NFGIVTIPVDKII
-104 VALATSPQIQYM
+104 DLALVPTIQYI
-116 ELPKS
+116 EFPKN
-121 LYTTDYESNRASCIT
+121 LYTTDFESNRASCIT
-136 QISPEN
+136 QISKVN
-142 NLRGQGILIGFIDTG
+142 GLNGKGTIVGFLDTG
-157 IDYTHPAFRNTDGT
+157 IDYTHPAFINADGT
-171 TRIEYIYDLYEGG
+171 TRIEYIYDLSLGG
-184 KIYNR
+184 AVYSKA
-189 SQINEALKSAN
+189 QINEALNTEN
-200 PYSIVS
+200 PYDIVPS
-206 STDVTGHGTHVAGIA
+206 RDDVGHGTHVAGIA
-221 CAGGNIDSKYYGV
+221 CAGGNISSKYYGV
-234 APESSIAMVKVA
+234 APESSIIMVKVA
-246 RSQFALSTQIM
+246 RGLFTLSTEIM
-257 RGIKFLIDKSKEL
+257 KGIKFLIDKSKEL
-270 NTPLAINMSLSTNDG
+270 NMPLAINISLSTNDG

-290 SLLEQYISTIAAIE
+290 SLLEQYISTVSTLE

-324 NLEQINE
+324 NLEGINE
-331 VYFNVS
+331 IFFNVS
-337 SDEATVVVNLY
+337 SDESTVVLNLY
-348 KSILPTLSIELISPS
+348 KSLLPSVSIELISPS

-369 IVIKEGF
+369 IAVKEGF
-376 QEGTI
+376 QEGAI

-396 DVSGEIGIMISGIN
+396 DVSGEIGIIIRGIN

-416 QWKISLRKLDEYD
+416 QWKISLRKLNNYD

-440 GLNINTKFVNPVVY
+440 GLNVNTKFVNPVVY

-474 LVNIISPFTG
+474 LVDTISPFTG
-484 RGQMFEGQYIK
+484 RGQIYEGQYIK

-523 TPQVTGAA
+523 TPQVTGSA

-556 ILGAKKG
+556 MLGSKKG
-563 RRDVSY
+563 RRDISY
-569 PDPAWGYGELCLRDS
+569 PDPSWGYGELCLRDS

-604 QDNNID
+604 QNNNLDIGTSSID
-610 VGTSGINVNYD
+610 VKYD
-621 TSSQENVFLLVEVSE
+621 TTSSENVFLLVEVTG
-636 ESSLNDILKI
+636 ESNLNDVLKI

-654 SSNFAVVITPANKIN
+654 ASNFAVIITPANKIN
-669 EINKFVLMVVNIEV
+669 EISNIVLRIVNIEV

-689 NAISPVEAS
+689 NAISPLEAS
-698 GAPVFNNNPY
+698 EAPVFNNNPY

-747 TIQSDKEI
+747 TIQGDKDI
-755 YGLKY
+755 YDLKY
-760 GTEYSEEQINQAISL
+760 GTEYTEDQINQAISL

-801 IGGRGINPEL
+801 IGGRGINPDL
-811 KGVAPDCEFVIVKL
+811 KGAAPDCQFVIVKL
-825 ARATKVELDAALIDK
+825 SRATKVELDAAVIDK
-840 TDVPSYSP
+840 TDVPSYTP
-848 WSALLALRYIIS
+848 WSALLALRYIIA

-880 SHTGNGIVEASINNY
+880 SHIGNGIVEQSINNY
-895 SSQPGTVVVVPTGN
+895 SSQSGTVVVVPTGN
-909 QGNTDTHTEGMI
+909 QGNTDTHTEGII
-921 ESVGDIK
+921 ESTGDIK

-940 LPIEIWIN
+940 LPIEIWVN

-963 VIDNLESKNTNNERI
+963 VIDNLEAKNTNNERI
-978 KFVYEG
+978 KFLYEG

-1006 AYNLR
+1006 AYNLK

-1020 GQYIVEGKYYAWI
+1020 GQYIVDSKYYAWI
-1033 PQRELLDDETKFLNP
+1033 PQRELLDSETKFLNS

-1070 QEDNS
+1070 QDDNS

-1107 GGTAVISGSSV
+1107 GGTSVISGSSV
-1118 AGAVVTGCC
+1118 AGAVVAGCC
-1127 ALIVEWAVTDGNYPG
+1127 ALILQWAVVDKNYPD
-1142 IYSSQIKTY
+1142 IYAAQIKTY
-1151 IISGAKTRPGDVY
+1151 IISGAKGRPGDVY
-1164 PNREWGYGM
+1164 PNKEWGYGM

-1193 GFQEYRIKNLFIRK
+1193 DYEEYRVNNLFIRI
-1207 PKDL
+1207 PKYRHNRTIN

>member
-1 MFRVN
+1 ML
-6 IKSHTYI
+6 KTYI
-13 DKRNYYEVV
+13 VINQYNEVLD
-22 SIEINNLNKDG
+22 IETN
-33 LGLLKN
+33 LGLLKGL
-39 MPKSVLSK
+39 PKEVLSK
-47 INISHSFL
+47 LNISSAYL
-55 TNNKDSEIEVTIILG
+55 SGETEKEIEVVIISG
-70 STPNEISQVVNS
+70 DNVDNISQTVDN
-82 LGGKYTDLGY
+82 LGGKYLNLGY
-92 GYGIVLIPIENI
+92 NFGIVTIPVDKII
-104 VALATSPQIQYM
+104 DLALVPTIQYI
-116 ELPKS
+116 EFPKN
-121 LYTTDYESNRASCIT
+121 LYTTDFESNRASCIT
-136 QISPEN
+136 QISKVN
-142 NLRGQGILIGFIDTG
+142 GLNGKGTIVGFLDTG
-157 IDYTHPAFRNTDGT
+157 IDYTHPAFINADGT
-171 TRIEYIYDLYEGG
+171 TRIEYIYDLSLGG
-184 KIYNR
+184 AVYSKA
-189 SQINEALKSAN
+189 QINEALNTEN
-200 PYSIVS
+200 PYDIVPS
-206 STDVTGHGTHVAGIA
+206 RDDVGHGTHVAGIA
-221 CAGGNIDSKYYGV
+221 CAGGNISSKYYGV
-234 APESSIAMVKVA
+234 APESSIIMVKVA
-246 RSQFALSTQIM
+246 RGLFTLSTEIM
-257 RGIKFLIDKSKEL
+257 KGIKFLIDKSKEL
-270 NTPLAINMSLSTNDG
+270 NMPLAINISLSTNDG

-290 SLLEQYISTIAAIE
+290 SLLEQYISTVSTLE

-324 NLEQINE
+324 NLEGINE
-331 VYFNVS
+331 IFFNVS
-337 SDEATVVVNLY
+337 SDESTVVLNLY
-348 KSILPTLSIELISPS
+348 KSLLPSVSIELISPS

-369 IVIKEGF
+369 IAVKEGF
-376 QEGTI
+376 QEGAI

-396 DVSGEIGIMISGIN
+396 DVSGEIGIIIRGIN

-416 QWKISLRKLDEYD
+416 QWKISLRKLNNYD

-474 LVNIISPFTG
+474 LVDTISPFTG
-484 RGQMFEGQYIK
+484 RGQIFEGQYIK

-523 TPQVTGAA
+523 TPQVTGSA

-556 ILGAKKG
+556 MLGSKKG
-563 RRDVSY
+563 RRDISY
-569 PDPAWGYGELCLRDS
+569 PDPSWGYGELCLRDS

-604 QDNNID
+604 QNNNLDIGTSSID
-610 VGTSGINVNYD
+610 VKYD
-621 TSSQENVFLLVEVSE
+621 TTSSENVFLLVEVTG
-636 ESSLNDILKI
+636 ESNLNDVLKI
-646 PGVSGVMI
+646 PDVSGVMI
-654 SSNFAVVITPANKIN
+654 ASNLAVIITPANKIN
-669 EINKFVLMVVNIEV
+669 EISNIVLRIVNIEV

-689 NAISPVEAS
+689 NSISPLEAS

-747 TIQSDKEI
+747 TIQGDKDI
-755 YGLKY
+755 YDLKY
-760 GTEYSEEQINQAISL
+760 GTEYTEDQINQAISL

-801 IGGRGINPEL
+801 IGGRGINPDL
-811 KGVAPDCEFVIVKL
+811 KGAAPDCQFVIVKL
-825 ARATKVELDAALIDK
+825 SRATKVELDAAVIDK
-840 TDVPSYSP
+840 TDVPSYTP
-848 WSALLALRYIIS
+848 WSALLALRYIIA

-880 SHTGNGIVEASINNY
+880 SHIGNGIVEQSINNY
-895 SSQPGTVVVVPTGN
+895 SSQSGTVVVVPTGN
-909 QGNTDTHTEGMI
+909 QGNTDTHTEGII
-921 ESVGDIK
+921 ESAGDIK

-940 LPIEIWIN
+940 LPIEIWVN

-963 VIDNLESKNTNNERI
+963 VIDNLEAKNTNNERI
-978 KFVYEG
+978 KFLYEG

-1006 AYNLR
+1006 AYNLK

-1020 GQYIVEGKYYAWI
+1020 GQYIVDSKYYAWI
-1033 PQRELLDDETKFLNP
+1033 PQRELIDSETKFLNS

-1070 QEDNS
+1070 QDDNS

-1118 AGAVVTGCC
+1118 AGAVVAGCC
-1127 ALIVEWAVTDGNYPG
+1127 ALILQWAVVDKNYPD
-1142 IYSSQIKTY
+1142 IYAAQIKTY
-1151 IISGAKTRPGDVY
+1151 IISGAKGRPGDVY
-1164 PNREWGYGM
+1164 PNKEWGYGM

-1193 GFQEYRIKNLFIRK
+1193 DYEEYRVNNLFIRM
-1207 PKDL
+1207 PKYRHNRTINCKKAY

>member
-1 MFRVN
+1 ML
-6 IKSHTYI
+6 KTYI
-13 DKRNYYEVV
+13 VINQYNEVLD
-22 SIEINNLNKDG
+22 IETN
-33 LGLLKN
+33 LGLLKGL
-39 MPKSVLSK
+39 PKEVLSK
-47 INISHSFL
+47 LNISSAYL
-55 TNNKDSEIEVTIILG
+55 SGETEKEIEVVIISG
-70 STPNEISQVVNS
+70 DNVDNISQTVDN
-82 LGGKYTDLGY
+82 LGGKYLNLGY
-92 GYGIVLIPIENI
+92 NFGIVTIPVDKII
-104 VALATSPQIQYM
+104 DLALVPTIQYI
-116 ELPKS
+116 EFPKN
-121 LYTTDYESNRASCIT
+121 LYTTDFESNRASCIT
-136 QISPEN
+136 QISKVN
-142 NLRGQGILIGFIDTG
+142 GLNGKGTIVGFLDTG
-157 IDYTHPAFRNTDGT
+157 IDYTHPAFINADGT
-171 TRIEYIYDLYEGG
+171 TRIEYIYDLSLGG
-184 KIYNR
+184 AVYSKA
-189 SQINEALKSAN
+189 QINEALNTEN
-200 PYSIVS
+200 PYDIVPS
-206 STDVTGHGTHVAGIA
+206 RDDVGHGTHVAGIA
-221 CAGGNIDSKYYGV
+221 CAGGNISSKYYGV
-234 APESSIAMVKVA
+234 APESSIIMVKVA
-246 RSQFALSTQIM
+246 RGLFTLSTEIM
-257 RGIKFLIDKSKEL
+257 KGIKFLIDKSKEL
-270 NTPLAINMSLSTNDG
+270 NMPLAINISLSTNDG

-290 SLLEQYISTIAAIE
+290 SLLEQYISTVSTLE

-324 NLEQINE
+324 NLEGINDI
-331 VYFNVS
+331 YFNVS

-348 KSILPTLSIELISPS
+348 KSILPSLSIELISPS
-363 GGSTGE
+363 GGTTGE
-369 IVIKEGF
+369 IAVKEGF

-396 DVSGEIGIMISGIN
+396 DVSGEIGIIISGIN

-416 QWKISLRKLDEYD
+416 QWKISLRKLNNYD
-429 GTFDMWLPISE
+429 GIFDMWLPISE

-474 LVNIISPFTG
+474 LVDTISPFTG
-484 RGQMFEGQYIK
+484 RGQIFEGQYIK

-523 TPQVTGAA
+523 TPQVTGSA

-543 DPYLY
+543 DLYLY

-556 ILGAKKG
+556 MLGSKKG
-563 RRDVSY
+563 RRDISY
-569 PDPAWGYGELCLRDS
+569 PDPSWGYGELCLRDS

-604 QDNNID
+604 QNNNLDMGTSSID
-610 VGTSGINVNYD
+610 VKYD
-621 TSSQENVFLLVEVSE
+621 TTSPENVFLLVEVTG
-636 ESSLNDILKI
+636 ESNLNDVLKI

-654 SSNFAVVITPANKIN
+654 SSNFAVIITPANKIN
-669 EINKFVLMVVNIEV
+669 EISNIVLRIVNIEV

-689 NAISPVEAS
+689 NTISPLEAS

-747 TIQSDKEI
+747 TIQGDKDI
-755 YGLKY
+755 YDLKY
-760 GTEYSEEQINQAISL
+760 GTEYTEDQINQAISL

-801 IGGRGINPEL
+801 IGGRGINPDL
-811 KGVAPDCEFVIVKL
+811 KGAAPDCQFVIVKL
-825 ARATKVELDAALIDK
+825 SRATKVELDAAVIDK
-840 TDVPSYSP
+840 TDVPSYTP
-848 WSALLALRYIIS
+848 WSALLALRYIIA

-880 SHTGNGIVEASINNY
+880 SHTGNGIVEQSINNY
-895 SSQPGTVVVVPTGN
+895 SAQSGTVVVVPTGN
-909 QGNTDTHTEGMI
+909 QGNTDTHTEGII
-921 ESVGDIK
+921 ESSGYIK

-940 LPIEIWIN
+940 LPIEIWVN

-963 VIDNLESKNTNNERI
+963 VIDNLEAKNTNNERI
-978 KFVYEG
+978 KFLYEG

-1006 AYNLR
+1006 AYNLK

-1020 GQYIVEGKYYAWI
+1020 GQSIVDGKYYAWI
-1033 PQRELLDDETKFLNP
+1033 PQRELLDSETKFLNS

-1070 QEDNS
+1070 QDDNS

-1118 AGAVVTGCC
+1118 AGAVVAGCC
-1127 ALIVEWAVTDGNYPG
+1127 ALILQWAVVDKNYPD
-1142 IYSSQIKTY
+1142 IYAAQIKSY
-1151 IISGAKTRPGDVY
+1151 IISGAKGRPGDVY
-1164 PNREWGYGM
+1164 PNKEWGYGM

-1186 YNPRSDE
+1186 YSPRSDE
-1193 GFQEYRIKNLFIRK
+1193 DYEEYRVNNLFIRM
-1207 PKDL
+1207 PKYRHNRTIN

>member
-1 MFRVN
+1 ML
-6 IKSHTYI
+6 KTYI
-13 DKRNYYEVV
+13 VINQYNEVLD
-22 SIEINNLNKDG
+22 IETN
-33 LGLLKN
+33 LGLLKGL
-39 MPKSVLSK
+39 PKEVLSK
-47 INISHSFL
+47 LNISSAYL
-55 TNNKDSEIEVTIILG
+55 SGETEKEIEVVIISG
-70 STPNEISQVVNS
+70 DNVDNISQTVDN
-82 LGGKYTDLGY
+82 LGGKYLNLGY
-92 GYGIVLIPIENI
+92 NFGIVTIPVDKII
-104 VALATSPQIQYM
+104 DLALVPTIQYI
-116 ELPKS
+116 EFPKN
-121 LYTTDYESNRASCIT
+121 LYTTDFESNRASCIT
-136 QISPEN
+136 QISKVN
-142 NLRGQGILIGFIDTG
+142 GLNGKGTIVGFLDTG
-157 IDYTHPAFRNTDGT
+157 IDYTHPAFINADGT
-171 TRIEYIYDLYEGG
+171 TRIEYIYDLSLGG
-184 KIYNR
+184 AVYSKA
-189 SQINEALKSAN
+189 QINEALNTEN
-200 PYSIVS
+200 PYDIVPS
-206 STDVTGHGTHVAGIA
+206 RDDVGHGTHVAGIA
-221 CAGGNIDSKYYGV
+221 CAGGNISSKYYGV
-234 APESSIAMVKVA
+234 APESSIIMVKVA
-246 RSQFALSTQIM
+246 RGLFTLSTEIM
-257 RGIKFLIDKSKEL
+257 KGIKFLIDKSKEL
-270 NTPLAINMSLSTNDG
+270 NMPLAINISLSTNDG

-290 SLLEQYISTIAAIE
+290 SLLEQYISTVSTLE

-324 NLEQINE
+324 NLEGINE
-331 VYFNVS
+331 IFFNVS
-337 SDEATVVVNLY
+337 SDESTVVLNLY
-348 KSILPTLSIELISPS
+348 KSLLPSVSIELISPS

-369 IVIKEGF
+369 IAVKEGF
-376 QEGTI
+376 QEGAI

-396 DVSGEIGIMISGIN
+396 DVSGEIGIIIRGIN

-416 QWKISLRKLDEYD
+416 QWKISLRKLNNYD

-440 GLNINTKFVNPVVY
+440 GLNVNTKFVNPVVY

-474 LVNIISPFTG
+474 LVDTISPFTG
-484 RGQMFEGQYIK
+484 RGQIYEGQYIK

-523 TPQVTGAA
+523 TPQVTGSA

-556 ILGAKKG
+556 MLGSKKG
-563 RRDVSY
+563 RRDISY
-569 PDPAWGYGELCLRDS
+569 PDPSWGYGELCLRDS

-604 QDNNID
+604 QNNNLDIGTSSID
-610 VGTSGINVNYD
+610 VKYD
-621 TSSQENVFLLVEVSE
+621 TTSSENVFLLVEVTG
-636 ESSLNDILKI
+636 ESNLNDVLKI
-646 PGVSGVMI
+646 PDVSGVMI
-654 SSNFAVVITPANKIN
+654 ASNLAVIITPANKIN
-669 EINKFVLMVVNIEV
+669 EISNIVLRIVNIEV

-689 NAISPVEAS
+689 NSISPLEAS

-747 TIQSDKEI
+747 TIQGDKDI
-755 YGLKY
+755 YDLKY
-760 GTEYSEEQINQAISL
+760 GTEYTEDQINQAISL

-801 IGGRGINPEL
+801 IGGRGINPDL
-811 KGVAPDCEFVIVKL
+811 KGAAPDCQFVIVKL
-825 ARATKVELDAALIDK
+825 SRATKVELDAAVIDK
-840 TDVPSYSP
+840 TDVPSYTP
-848 WSALLALRYIIS
+848 WSALLALRYIIA

-880 SHTGNGIVEASINNY
+880 SHIGNGIVEQSINNY
-895 SSQPGTVVVVPTGN
+895 SSQSGTVVVVPTGN
-909 QGNTDTHTEGMI
+909 QGNTDTHTEGII
-921 ESVGDIK
+921 ESSGDIK

-940 LPIEIWIN
+940 LPIEIWVN

-963 VIDNLESKNTNNERI
+963 VIDNLEAKNTNNERI
-978 KFVYEG
+978 KFLYEG

-1006 AYNLR
+1006 AYNLK

-1020 GQYIVEGKYYAWI
+1020 GQYIVDGKYYAWI
-1033 PQRELLDDETKFLNP
+1033 PQRELIDSETKFLNS

-1070 QEDNS
+1070 QDDNS

-1107 GGTAVISGSSV
+1107 GGTSVISGSSV
-1118 AGAVVTGCC
+1118 AGAVVAGCC
-1127 ALIVEWAVTDGNYPG
+1127 ALILQWAVVDKNYPD
-1142 IYSSQIKTY
+1142 IYAAQIKTY
-1151 IISGAKTRPGDVY
+1151 IISGAKGRPGDVY
-1164 PNREWGYGM
+1164 PNKEWGYGM

-1193 GFQEYRIKNLFIRK
+1193 DYEEYRVNNLFIRM
-1207 PKDL
+1207 PKYRHNRTIN

>member
-1 MFRVN
+1 ML
-6 IKSHTYI
+6 KTYI
-13 DKRNYYEVV
+13 VINQYNEVLD
-22 SIEINNLNKDG
+22 IETN
-33 LGLLKN
+33 LGLLKGL
-39 MPKSVLSK
+39 PKEVLSK
-47 INISHSFL
+47 LNISSAYL
-55 TNNKDSEIEVTIILG
+55 SGETEKEIEVVIISG
-70 STPNEISQVVNS
+70 DNVDNISQTVDN
-82 LGGKYTDLGY
+82 LGGKYLNLGY
-92 GYGIVLIPIENI
+92 NFGIVTIPVDKII
-104 VALATSPQIQYM
+104 DLALVPTIQYI
-116 ELPKS
+116 EFPKN
-121 LYTTDYESNRASCIT
+121 LYTTDFESNRASCIT
-136 QISPEN
+136 QISKVN
-142 NLRGQGILIGFIDTG
+142 GLNGKGTIVGFLDTG
-157 IDYTHPAFRNTDGT
+157 IDYTHPAFINADGT
-171 TRIEYIYDLYEGG
+171 TRIEYIYDLSLGG
-184 KIYNR
+184 AVYSKA
-189 SQINEALKSAN
+189 QINEALNTEN
-200 PYSIVS
+200 PYDIVPS
-206 STDVTGHGTHVAGIA
+206 RDDVGHGTHVAGIA
-221 CAGGNIDSKYYGV
+221 CAGGNISSKYYGV
-234 APESSIAMVKVA
+234 APESSIIMVKVA
-246 RSQFALSTQIM
+246 RGLFTLSTEIM
-257 RGIKFLIDKSKEL
+257 KGIKFLIDKSKEL
-270 NTPLAINMSLSTNDG
+270 NMPLAINISLSTNDG

-290 SLLEQYISTIAAIE
+290 SLLEQYISTVSTLE

-324 NLEQINE
+324 NLEGINE
-331 VYFNVS
+331 IFFNVS
-337 SDEATVVVNLY
+337 SDESTVVLNLY
-348 KSILPTLSIELISPS
+348 KSLLPSVSIELISPS

-369 IVIKEGF
+369 IAVKEGF
-376 QEGTI
+376 QEGAI

-396 DVSGEIGIMISGIN
+396 DVSGEIGIIIRGIN

-416 QWKISLRKLDEYD
+416 QWKISLRKLNNYD

-474 LVNIISPFTG
+474 LVDTISPFTG
-484 RGQMFEGQYIK
+484 RGQIFEGQYIK

-523 TPQVTGAA
+523 TPQVTGSA

-556 ILGAKKG
+556 MLGSKKG
-563 RRDVSY
+563 RRDISY
-569 PDPAWGYGELCLRDS
+569 PDPSWGYGELCLRDS

-604 QDNNID
+604 QNNNLDIGTSSID
-610 VGTSGINVNYD
+610 VKYD
-621 TSSQENVFLLVEVSE
+621 TTSSENVFLLVEVTG
-636 ESSLNDILKI
+636 ESNLNDVLKI
-646 PGVSGVMI
+646 PDVSGVMI
-654 SSNFAVVITPANKIN
+654 ASNFAVIITPANKIN
-669 EINKFVLMVVNIEV
+669 EISNIVLRIVNIEV

-689 NAISPVEAS
+689 NSISPLEAS

-747 TIQSDKEI
+747 TIQGDKDI
-755 YGLKY
+755 YDLKY
-760 GTEYSEEQINQAISL
+760 GTEYTEDQINQAISL

-801 IGGRGINPEL
+801 IGGRGINPDL
-811 KGVAPDCEFVIVKL
+811 KGAAPDCQFVIVKL
-825 ARATKVELDAALIDK
+825 SRATKVELDAAVIDK
-840 TDVPSYSP
+840 TDVPSYTP
-848 WSALLALRYIIS
+848 WSALLALRYIIA

-880 SHTGNGIVEASINNY
+880 SHIGNGIVEQSINNY
-895 SSQPGTVVVVPTGN
+895 SSQSGTVVVVPTGN
-909 QGNTDTHTEGMI
+909 QGNTDTHTEGII
-921 ESVGDIK
+921 ESSGDIK

-940 LPIEIWIN
+940 LPIEIWVN

-963 VIDNLESKNTNNERI
+963 VIDNLEAKNTNNERI
-978 KFVYEG
+978 KFLYEG

-1006 AYNLR
+1006 AYNLK

-1020 GQYIVEGKYYAWI
+1020 GQYIVDSKYYAWI
-1033 PQRELLDDETKFLNP
+1033 PQRELIDSETKFLNS

-1070 QEDNS
+1070 QDDNS

-1107 GGTAVISGSSV
+1107 GGTSVISGSSV
-1118 AGAVVTGCC
+1118 AGAVVAGCC
-1127 ALIVEWAVTDGNYPG
+1127 ALILQWAVVDKNYPD
-1142 IYSSQIKTY
+1142 IYAAQIKTY
-1151 IISGAKTRPGDVY
+1151 IISGAKGRPGDVY
-1164 PNREWGYGM
+1164 PNKEWGYGM

-1193 GFQEYRIKNLFIRK
+1193 DYEEYKVNNLFIRM
-1207 PKDL
+1207 PKYRHNRTINCKKAY

>member
-1 MFRVN
+1 ML
-6 IKSHTYI
+6 KTYI
-13 DKRNYYEVV
+13 VINQYNEVLD
-22 SIEINNLNKDG
+22 IETN
-33 LGLLKN
+33 LGLLKGL
-39 MPKSVLSK
+39 PKEVLSK
-47 INISHSFL
+47 LNISSAYL
-55 TNNKDSEIEVTIILG
+55 SGETEKEIEVVIISG
-70 STPNEISQVVNS
+70 DNVDNISQTVDN
-82 LGGKYTDLGY
+82 LGGKYLNLGY
-92 GYGIVLIPIENI
+92 NFGIVTIPVDKII
-104 VALATSPQIQYM
+104 DLALVPTIQYI
-116 ELPKS
+116 EFPKN
-121 LYTTDYESNRASCIT
+121 LYTTDFESNRASCIT
-136 QISPEN
+136 QISKVN
-142 NLRGQGILIGFIDTG
+142 GLNGKGTIVGFLDTG
-157 IDYTHPAFRNTDGT
+157 IDYTHPAFINADGT
-171 TRIEYIYDLYEGG
+171 TRIEYIYDLSLGG
-184 KIYNR
+184 AVYSKA
-189 SQINEALKSAN
+189 QINEALNTEN
-200 PYSIVS
+200 PYDIVPS
-206 STDVTGHGTHVAGIA
+206 RDDVGHGTHVAGIA
-221 CAGGNIDSKYYGV
+221 CAGGNISSKYYGV
-234 APESSIAMVKVA
+234 APESSIIMVKVA
-246 RSQFALSTQIM
+246 RGLFTLSTEIM
-257 RGIKFLIDKSKEL
+257 KGIKFLIDKSKEL
-270 NTPLAINMSLSTNDG
+270 NMPLAINISLSTNDG

-290 SLLEQYISTIAAIE
+290 SLLEQYISTVSTLE

-324 NLEQINE
+324 NLEGINDI
-331 VYFNVS
+331 YFNVS

-348 KSILPTLSIELISPS
+348 KSILPSLSIELISPS
-363 GGSTGE
+363 GGTTGE
-369 IVIKEGF
+369 IAVKEGF

-396 DVSGEIGIMISGIN
+396 DVSGDIGIIISGIN

-416 QWKISLRKLDEYD
+416 QWKISLRKLNNYD

-474 LVNIISPFTG
+474 LVDTISPFTG
-484 RGQMFEGQYIK
+484 RGQIFEGQYIK

-543 DPYLY
+543 DLYLY

-556 ILGAKKG
+556 ILGSKKG
-563 RRDVSY
+563 RRDISY
-569 PDPAWGYGELCLRDS
+569 PDPSWGYGELCLRDS

-604 QDNNID
+604 QNNNLDMGTSSID
-610 VGTSGINVNYD
+610 VKYD
-621 TSSQENVFLLVEVSE
+621 TTSPENVFLLVEVTG
-636 ESSLNDILKI
+636 ESNLNDVLKI

-654 SSNFAVVITPANKIN
+654 SSNFAVIITPANKIN
-669 EINKFVLMVVNIEV
+669 EISNIVLRIVNIEV

-689 NAISPVEAS
+689 NTISPLEAS

-716 LVGIIDTGIDYL
+716 LVGIIDTGIYYL
-728 NKEFQ
+728 NKEFK

-747 TIQSDKEI
+747 TIQGDKDI
-755 YGLKY
+755 YNLKY
-760 GTEYSEEQINQAISL
+760 GTEYTEDQINQAISL

-801 IGGRGINPEL
+801 IGGRGINPDL
-811 KGVAPDCEFVIVKL
+811 KGAAPDCQFVIVKL
-825 ARATKVELDAALIDK
+825 SRATKVELDAAVIDK
-840 TDVPSYSP
+840 TDVPSYTP
-848 WSALLALRYIIS
+848 WSALLALRYIIA

-880 SHTGNGIVEASINNY
+880 SHTGNGIVEQSINNY
-895 SSQPGTVVVVPTGN
+895 SAQSGTVVVVPTGN
-909 QGNTDTHTEGMI
+909 QGNTDTHTEGII
-921 ESVGDIK
+921 ESSGYIK

-940 LPIEIWIN
+940 LPIEIWVN

-963 VIDNLESKNTNNERI
+963 VIDNLEAKNTNNERI
-978 KFVYEG
+978 KFLYEG

-1006 AYNLR
+1006 AYNLK

-1020 GQYIVEGKYYAWI
+1020 GQSIVDGKYYAWI
-1033 PQRELLDDETKFLNP
+1033 PQRELLDSETKFLNS

-1070 QEDNS
+1070 QDDNS

-1086 YGMIKPDIAA
+1086 YWMIKPDIAA

-1118 AGAVVTGCC
+1118 AGAVVAGCC
-1127 ALIVEWAVTDGNYPG
+1127 ALILQWAVVDKNYPD
-1142 IYSSQIKTY
+1142 IYAAQIKSY
-1151 IISGAKTRPGDVY
+1151 IISGAKGRPGDVY
-1164 PNREWGYGM
+1164 PNKEWGYGM

-1186 YNPRSDE
+1186 YSPRSDE
-1193 GFQEYRIKNLFIRK
+1193 DYEEYRVNNLFIRM
-1207 PKDL
+1207 PKYRHNRTIN

>member
-1 MFRVN
+1 ML
-6 IKSHTYI
+6 KTYI
-13 DKRNYYEVV
+13 VINQYNEVLD
-22 SIEINNLNKDG
+22 IETN
-33 LGLLKN
+33 LGLLKGL
-39 MPKSVLSK
+39 PKEVLSK
-47 INISHSFL
+47 LNISSAYL
-55 TNNKDSEIEVTIILG
+55 SGETEKEIEVVIISG
-70 STPNEISQVVNS
+70 DNVDNISQTVDN
-82 LGGKYTDLGY
+82 LGGKYLNLGY
-92 GYGIVLIPIENI
+92 NFGIVTIPVDKII
-104 VALATSPQIQYM
+104 DLALVPTIQYI
-116 ELPKS
+116 EFPKN
-121 LYTTDYESNRASCIT
+121 LYTTDFESNRASCIT
-136 QISPEN
+136 QISKVN
-142 NLRGQGILIGFIDTG
+142 GLNGKGTIVGFLDTG
-157 IDYTHPAFRNTDGT
+157 IDYTHPAFINADGT
-171 TRIEYIYDLYEGG
+171 TRIEYIYDLSLGG
-184 KIYNR
+184 AVYSKA
-189 SQINEALKSAN
+189 QINEALNTEN
-200 PYSIVS
+200 PYDIVPS
-206 STDVTGHGTHVAGIA
+206 RDDVGHGTHVAGIA
-221 CAGGNIDSKYYGV
+221 CAGGNISSKYYGV
-234 APESSIAMVKVA
+234 APESSIIMVKVA
-246 RSQFALSTQIM
+246 RGLFTLSTEIM
-257 RGIKFLIDKSKEL
+257 KGIKFLIDKSKEL
-270 NTPLAINMSLSTNDG
+270 NMPLAINISLSTNDG

-290 SLLEQYISTIAAIE
+290 SLLEQYISTVSTLE

-324 NLEQINE
+324 NLEGINE
-331 VYFNVS
+331 IFFNVS
-337 SDEATVVVNLY
+337 SDESTVVLNLY
-348 KSILPTLSIELISPS
+348 KSLLPSVSIELISPS

-369 IVIKEGF
+369 IAVKEGF
-376 QEGTI
+376 QEGAI

-396 DVSGEIGIMISGIN
+396 DVSGEIGIIIRGIN

-416 QWKISLRKLDEYD
+416 QWKISLRKLNNYD

-474 LVNIISPFTG
+474 LVDTISPFTG
-484 RGQMFEGQYIK
+484 RGQIYEGQYIK

-523 TPQVTGAA
+523 TPQVTGSA

-556 ILGAKKG
+556 MLGSKKG
-563 RRDVSY
+563 RRDISY
-569 PDPAWGYGELCLRDS
+569 PDPSWGYGELCLRDS

-604 QDNNID
+604 QNNNLDIGTSSID
-610 VGTSGINVNYD
+610 VKYD
-621 TSSQENVFLLVEVSE
+621 TTSSENVFLLVEVTG
-636 ESSLNDILKI
+636 ESNLNDVLKI
-646 PGVSGVMI
+646 PDVSGVMI
-654 SSNFAVVITPANKIN
+654 ASNLAVIITPANKIN
-669 EINKFVLMVVNIEV
+669 EISNIVLRIVNIEV

-689 NAISPVEAS
+689 NSISPLEAS

-747 TIQSDKEI
+747 TIQGDKDI
-755 YGLKY
+755 YDLKY
-760 GTEYSEEQINQAISL
+760 GTEYTEDQINQAISL

-801 IGGRGINPEL
+801 IGGRGINPDL
-811 KGVAPDCEFVIVKL
+811 KGAAPDCQFVIVKL
-825 ARATKVELDAALIDK
+825 SRATKVELDAAVIDK
-840 TDVPSYSP
+840 TDVPSYTP
-848 WSALLALRYIIS
+848 WSALLALRYIIA

-880 SHTGNGIVEASINNY
+880 SHIGNGIVEQSINNY
-895 SSQPGTVVVVPTGN
+895 SSQSGTVVVVPTGN
-909 QGNTDTHTEGMI
+909 QGNTDTHTEGII
-921 ESVGDIK
+921 ESSGDIK

-940 LPIEIWIN
+940 LPIEIWVN

-963 VIDNLESKNTNNERI
+963 VIDNLEAKNTNNERI
-978 KFVYEG
+978 KFLYEG

-1006 AYNLR
+1006 AYNLK

-1020 GQYIVEGKYYAWI
+1020 GQYIVDGKYYAWI
-1033 PQRELLDDETKFLNP
+1033 PQRELIDSETKFLNS

-1070 QEDNS
+1070 QDDNS

-1107 GGTAVISGSSV
+1107 GGTSVISGSSV
-1118 AGAVVTGCC
+1118 AGAVVAGCC
-1127 ALIVEWAVTDGNYPG
+1127 ALILQWAVVDKNYPD
-1142 IYSSQIKTY
+1142 IYAAQIKTY
-1151 IISGAKTRPGDVY
+1151 IISGAKGRPGDVY
-1164 PNREWGYGM
+1164 PNKEWGYGM

-1193 GFQEYRIKNLFIRK
+1193 DYEEYRVNNLFIRM
-1207 PKDL
+1207 PKYRHNRTINCKKAY

>member
-1 MFRVN
+1 ML
-6 IKSHTYI
+6 KTYI
-13 DKRNYYEVV
+13 VINQYNEVLD
-22 SIEINNLNKDG
+22 IETN
-33 LGLLKN
+33 LGLLKGL
-39 MPKSVLSK
+39 PKEVLSK
-47 INISHSFL
+47 LNISSAYL
-55 TNNKDSEIEVTIILG
+55 SGETEKEIEVVIISG
-70 STPNEISQVVNS
+70 DNVDNISQTVDN
-82 LGGKYTDLGY
+82 LGGKYLNLGY
-92 GYGIVLIPIENI
+92 NFGIVTIPVDKII
-104 VALATSPQIQYM
+104 DLALVPTIQYI
-116 ELPKS
+116 EFPKN
-121 LYTTDYESNRASCIT
+121 LYTTDFESNRASCIT
-136 QISPEN
+136 QISKVN
-142 NLRGQGILIGFIDTG
+142 GLNGKGTIVGFLDTG
-157 IDYTHPAFRNTDGT
+157 IDYTHPAFINADGT
-171 TRIEYIYDLYEGG
+171 TRIEYIYDLSLGG
-184 KIYNR
+184 AVYSKA
-189 SQINEALKSAN
+189 QINEALNTEN
-200 PYSIVS
+200 PYDIVPS
-206 STDVTGHGTHVAGIA
+206 RDDVGHGTHVAGIA
-221 CAGGNIDSKYYGV
+221 CAGGNISSKYYGV
-234 APESSIAMVKVA
+234 APESSIIMVKVA
-246 RSQFALSTQIM
+246 RGLFTLSTEIM
-257 RGIKFLIDKSKEL
+257 KGIKFLIDKSKEL
-270 NTPLAINMSLSTNDG
+270 NMPLAINISLSTNDG

-290 SLLEQYISTIAAIE
+290 SLLEQYISTVSTLE

-324 NLEQINE
+324 NLEGINE
-331 VYFNVS
+331 IFFNVS
-337 SDEATVVVNLY
+337 SDESTVVLNLY
-348 KSILPTLSIELISPS
+348 KSLLPSVSIELISPS

-369 IVIKEGF
+369 IAVKEGF
-376 QEGTI
+376 QEGAI

-396 DVSGEIGIMISGIN
+396 DVSGEIGIIIRGIN

-416 QWKISLRKLDEYD
+416 QWKISLRKLNNYD

-474 LVNIISPFTG
+474 LVDTISPFTG
-484 RGQMFEGQYIK
+484 RGQIYEGQYIK

-523 TPQVTGAA
+523 TPQVTGSA

-556 ILGAKKG
+556 MLGSKKG
-563 RRDVSY
+563 RRDISY
-569 PDPAWGYGELCLRDS
+569 PDPSWGYGELCLRDS

-604 QDNNID
+604 QNNNLDIGTSSID
-610 VGTSGINVNYD
+610 VKYD
-621 TSSQENVFLLVEVSE
+621 TTSSENVFLLVEVTG
-636 ESSLNDILKI
+636 ESNLNDVLKI
-646 PGVSGVMI
+646 PDVSGVMI
-654 SSNFAVVITPANKIN
+654 ASNLAVIITPANKIN
-669 EINKFVLMVVNIEV
+669 EISNIVLRIVNIEV

-689 NAISPVEAS
+689 NSISPLEAS

-747 TIQSDKEI
+747 TIQGDKDI
-755 YGLKY
+755 YDLKY
-760 GTEYSEEQINQAISL
+760 GTEYTEDQINQAISL

-801 IGGRGINPEL
+801 IGGRGINPDL
-811 KGVAPDCEFVIVKL
+811 KGAAPDCQFVIVKL
-825 ARATKVELDAALIDK
+825 SRATKVELDAAVIDK
-840 TDVPSYSP
+840 TDVPSYTP
-848 WSALLALRYIIS
+848 WSALLALRYIIA

-880 SHTGNGIVEASINNY
+880 SHIGNGIVEQSINNY
-895 SSQPGTVVVVPTGN
+895 SSQSGTVVVVPTGN
-909 QGNTDTHTEGMI
+909 QGNTDTHTEGII
-921 ESVGDIK
+921 ESTGDIK

-940 LPIEIWIN
+940 LPIEIWVN

-963 VIDNLESKNTNNERI
+963 VIDNLEAKNTNNERI
-978 KFVYEG
+978 KFLYEG

-1006 AYNLR
+1006 AYNLK

-1020 GQYIVEGKYYAWI
+1020 GQYIVDSKYYAWI
-1033 PQRELLDDETKFLNP
+1033 PQRELIDSETKFLNS

-1070 QEDNS
+1070 QDDNS

-1118 AGAVVTGCC
+1118 AGAVVAGCC
-1127 ALIVEWAVTDGNYPG
+1127 ALILQWAVVDKNYPD
-1142 IYSSQIKTY
+1142 IYAAQIKTY
-1151 IISGAKTRPGDVY
+1151 IISGAKGRPGDVY
-1164 PNREWGYGM
+1164 PNKEWGYGM

-1193 GFQEYRIKNLFIRK
+1193 DYEEYRVNNLFIRM
-1207 PKDL
+1207 PKYRHNRTINCKKAY

>member
-1 MFRVN
+1 ML
-6 IKSHTYI
+6 KTYI
-13 DKRNYYEVV
+13 VINQYNEVLD
-22 SIEINNLNKDG
+22 IETN
-33 LGLLKN
+33 LGLLKGL
-39 MPKSVLSK
+39 PKEVLSK
-47 INISHSFL
+47 LNISSAYL
-55 TNNKDSEIEVTIILG
+55 SGETEKEIEVVIISG
-70 STPNEISQVVNS
+70 DNVDNISQTVDN
-82 LGGKYTDLGY
+82 LGGKYLNLGY
-92 GYGIVLIPIENI
+92 NFGIVTIPVDKII
-104 VALATSPQIQYM
+104 DLALVPTIQYI
-116 ELPKS
+116 EFPKN
-121 LYTTDYESNRASCIT
+121 LYTTDFESNRASCIT
-136 QISPEN
+136 QISKVN
-142 NLRGQGILIGFIDTG
+142 GLNGKGTIVGFLDTG
-157 IDYTHPAFRNTDGT
+157 IDYTHPAFINADGT
-171 TRIEYIYDLYEGG
+171 TRIEYIYDLSLGG
-184 KIYNR
+184 AVYSKA
-189 SQINEALKSAN
+189 QINEALNTEN
-200 PYSIVS
+200 PYDIVPS
-206 STDVTGHGTHVAGIA
+206 RDDVGHGTHVAGIA
-221 CAGGNIDSKYYGV
+221 CAGGNISSKYYGV
-234 APESSIAMVKVA
+234 APESSIIMVKVA
-246 RSQFALSTQIM
+246 RGLFTLSTEIM
-257 RGIKFLIDKSKEL
+257 KGIKFLIDKSKEL
-270 NTPLAINMSLSTNDG
+270 NMPLAINISLSTNDG

-290 SLLEQYISTIAAIE
+290 SLLEQYISTVSTLE

-324 NLEQINE
+324 NLEGINDI
-331 VYFNVS
+331 YFNVS

-348 KSILPTLSIELISPS
+348 KSILPSLSIELISPS
-363 GGSTGE
+363 GGTTGE
-369 IVIKEGF
+369 IAVKEGF

-396 DVSGEIGIMISGIN
+396 DVSGDIGIIISGIN

-416 QWKISLRKLDEYD
+416 QWKISLRKLNNYD

-474 LVNIISPFTG
+474 LVDTISPFTG
-484 RGQMFEGQYIK
+484 RGQIFEGQYIK

-543 DPYLY
+543 DLYLY

-556 ILGAKKG
+556 ILGSKKG
-563 RRDVSY
+563 RRDISY
-569 PDPAWGYGELCLRDS
+569 PDPSWGYGELCLRDS

-604 QDNNID
+604 QNNNLD
-610 VGTSGINVNYD
+610 MGTSSIDVNYD
-621 TSSQENVFLLVEVSE
+621 TTSPENVFLLVEVTG
-636 ESSLNDILKI
+636 ESNLNDVLKI

-654 SSNFAVVITPANKIN
+654 SSNFAVIITPANKIN
-669 EINKFVLMVVNIEV
+669 EISNIVLRIVNIEV

-689 NAISPVEAS
+689 NTISPLEAS

-747 TIQSDKEI
+747 TIQGDKDI
-755 YGLKY
+755 YDLKY
-760 GTEYSEEQINQAISL
+760 GTEYTEDQINQAISL

-801 IGGRGINPEL
+801 IGGRGINPDL
-811 KGVAPDCEFVIVKL
+811 KGAAPDCQFVIVKL
-825 ARATKVELDAALIDK
+825 SRATKVELDAAVIDK
-840 TDVPSYSP
+840 TDVPSYTP
-848 WSALLALRYIIS
+848 WSALLALKYIIA

-880 SHTGNGIVEASINNY
+880 SHTGNGIVEQSINNY
-895 SSQPGTVVVVPTGN
+895 SAQSGTVVVVPTGN
-909 QGNTDTHTEGMI
+909 QGNTDTHTEGII
-921 ESVGDIK
+921 ESSGYIK

-940 LPIEIWIN
+940 LPIEIWVN

-963 VIDNLESKNTNNERI
+963 VIDNLEAKNTNNERI
-978 KFVYEG
+978 KFLYEG

-1006 AYNLR
+1006 AYNLK

-1020 GQYIVEGKYYAWI
+1020 GQYIVDGKYYAWI
-1033 PQRELLDDETKFLNP
+1033 PQRELLDSETKFLNS

-1070 QEDNS
+1070 QDDNS

-1096 GGFNAIVTNPG
+1096 GGFNAVVTNPG

-1118 AGAVVTGCC
+1118 AGAVVAGCC
-1127 ALIVEWAVTDGNYPG
+1127 ALILQWAVVDKNYPD
-1142 IYSSQIKTY
+1142 IYAAQIKSY
-1151 IISGAKTRPGDVY
+1151 IISGAKGRPGDVY
-1164 PNREWGYGM
+1164 PNKEWGYGM

-1186 YNPRSDE
+1186 YSPRSDE
-1193 GFQEYRIKNLFIRK
+1193 DYEEYRVNNLFIRM
-1207 PKDL
+1207 PKYRHNRTIN

>member
-1 MFRVN
+1 ML
-6 IKSHTYI
+6 KTYI
-13 DKRNYYEVV
+13 VINQYNEVLD
-22 SIEINNLNKDG
+22 IETN
-33 LGLLKN
+33 LGLLKGL
-39 MPKSVLSK
+39 PKEVLSK
-47 INISHSFL
+47 LNISSAYL
-55 TNNKDSEIEVTIILG
+55 SGETEKEIEVVIISG
-70 STPNEISQVVNS
+70 DTVDNISQTVDN
-82 LGGKYTDLGY
+82 LGGKYLNLGY
-92 GYGIVLIPIENI
+92 NFGIVTIPVDKII
-104 VALATSPQIQYM
+104 DLALVPTIQYI
-116 ELPKS
+116 EFPKN
-121 LYTTDYESNRASCIT
+121 LYTTDFESNRASCIT
-136 QISPEN
+136 QISKAN
-142 NLRGQGILIGFIDTG
+142 GLNGKGTIVGFLDTG
-157 IDYTHPAFRNTDGT
+157 IDYTHPAFINADGT
-171 TRIEYIYDLYEGG
+171 TRIEYIYDLSLGG
-184 KIYNR
+184 AVYSKA
-189 SQINEALKSAN
+189 QINEALNTEN
-200 PYSIVS
+200 PYDIVPS
-206 STDVTGHGTHVAGIA
+206 RDDVGHGTHVAGIA
-221 CAGGNIDSKYYGV
+221 CAGGNISSKYYGV
-234 APESSIAMVKVA
+234 APESSIIMVKVA
-246 RSQFALSTQIM
+246 RGLFTLSTEIM
-257 RGIKFLIDKSKEL
+257 KGIKFLIDKSKEL
-270 NTPLAINMSLSTNDG
+270 NMPLAINISLSTNDG

-290 SLLEQYISTIAAIE
+290 SLLEQYISTVSTLE

-324 NLEQINE
+324 NLEGINE
-331 VYFNVS
+331 IFFNVS
-337 SDEATVVVNLY
+337 SDESTVVLNLY
-348 KSILPTLSIELISPS
+348 KSLLPSVSIELISPS

-369 IVIKEGF
+369 IAVKEGF
-376 QEGTI
+376 QEGAI

-396 DVSGEIGIMISGIN
+396 DVSGEIGIIIRGIN

-416 QWKISLRKLDEYD
+416 QWKISLRKLNNYD

-474 LVNIISPFTG
+474 LVDTISPFTG
-484 RGQMFEGQYIK
+484 RGQIYEGQYIK

-523 TPQVTGAA
+523 TPQVTGSA

-556 ILGAKKG
+556 MLGSKKG
-563 RRDVSY
+563 RRDISY
-569 PDPAWGYGELCLRDS
+569 PDPSWGYGELCLRDS

-604 QDNNID
+604 QNNNLDIGTSSID
-610 VGTSGINVNYD
+610 VKYD
-621 TSSQENVFLLVEVSE
+621 TTSSENVFLLVEVTG
-636 ESSLNDILKI
+636 ESNLNDVLKI
-646 PGVSGVMI
+646 PDVSGVMI
-654 SSNFAVVITPANKIN
+654 ASNLAVIITPANKIN
-669 EINKFVLMVVNIEV
+669 EISNIVLRIVNIEV

-689 NAISPVEAS
+689 NSISPLEAS

-747 TIQSDKEI
+747 TIQGDKDI
-755 YGLKY
+755 YDLKY
-760 GTEYSEEQINQAISL
+760 GTEYTEDQINQAISL

-801 IGGRGINPEL
+801 IGGRGINPDL
-811 KGVAPDCEFVIVKL
+811 KGAAPDCQFVIVKL
-825 ARATKVELDAALIDK
+825 SRATKVELDAAVIDK
-840 TDVPSYSP
+840 TDVPSYTP
-848 WSALLALRYIIS
+848 WSALLALRYIIA

-880 SHTGNGIVEASINNY
+880 SHIGNGIVEQSINNY
-895 SSQPGTVVVVPTGN
+895 SSQSGTVVVVPTGN
-909 QGNTDTHTEGMI
+909 QGNTDTHTEGII
-921 ESVGDIK
+921 ESAGDIK

-940 LPIEIWIN
+940 LPIEIWVN

-963 VIDNLESKNTNNERI
+963 VIDNLEAKNTNNERI
-978 KFVYEG
+978 KFLYEG

-1006 AYNLR
+1006 AYNLK

-1020 GQYIVEGKYYAWI
+1020 GQYIVDGKYYAWI
-1033 PQRELLDDETKFLNP
+1033 PQRELIDSETKFLNS

-1070 QEDNS
+1070 QDDNS

-1107 GGTAVISGSSV
+1107 GGTSVISGSSV
-1118 AGAVVTGCC
+1118 AGAVVAGCC
-1127 ALIVEWAVTDGNYPG
+1127 ALILQWAVVDKNYPD
-1142 IYSSQIKTY
+1142 IYAAQIKTY
-1151 IISGAKTRPGDVY
+1151 IISGAKGRPGDVY
-1164 PNREWGYGM
+1164 PNKEWGYGM

-1193 GFQEYRIKNLFIRK
+1193 DYEEYRVNNLFIRI
-1207 PKDL
+1207 PKYRHNRTIN

>member
-1 MFRVN
+1 ML
-6 IKSHTYI
+6 KTYI
-13 DKRNYYEVV
+13 VINQYNEVLD
-22 SIEINNLNKDG
+22 IETN
-33 LGLLKN
+33 LGLLKGL
-39 MPKSVLSK
+39 PKEVLSK
-47 INISHSFL
+47 LNISSAYL
-55 TNNKDSEIEVTIILG
+55 SGETEKEIEVVIISG
-70 STPNEISQVVNS
+70 DNVDNISQTVDN
-82 LGGKYTDLGY
+82 LGGKYLNLGY
-92 GYGIVLIPIENI
+92 NFGIVTIPVDKII
-104 VALATSPQIQYM
+104 DLALVPTIQYI
-116 ELPKS
+116 EFPKN
-121 LYTTDYESNRASCIT
+121 LYTTDFESNRASCIT
-136 QISPEN
+136 QISKVN
-142 NLRGQGILIGFIDTG
+142 GLNGKGTIVGFLDTG
-157 IDYTHPAFRNTDGT
+157 IDYTHPAFINADGT
-171 TRIEYIYDLYEGG
+171 TRIEYIYDLSLGG
-184 KIYNR
+184 AVYSKA
-189 SQINEALKSAN
+189 QINEALNTEN
-200 PYSIVS
+200 PYDIVPS
-206 STDVTGHGTHVAGIA
+206 RDDVGHGTHVAGIA
-221 CAGGNIDSKYYGV
+221 CAGGNISSKYYGV
-234 APESSIAMVKVA
+234 APESSIIMVKVA
-246 RSQFALSTQIM
+246 RGLFTLSTEIM
-257 RGIKFLIDKSKEL
+257 KGIKFLIDKSKEL
-270 NTPLAINMSLSTNDG
+270 NMPLAINISLSTNDG

-290 SLLEQYISTIAAIE
+290 SLLEQYISTVSTLE

-324 NLEQINE
+324 NLEGINE
-331 VYFNVS
+331 IFFNVS
-337 SDEATVVVNLY
+337 SDESTVVLNLY
-348 KSILPTLSIELISPS
+348 KSLLPSVSIELISPS

-369 IVIKEGF
+369 IAVKEGF
-376 QEGTI
+376 QEGAI

-396 DVSGEIGIMISGIN
+396 DVSGEIGIIIRGIN

-416 QWKISLRKLDEYD
+416 QWKISLRKLNNYD

-474 LVNIISPFTG
+474 LVDTISPFTG
-484 RGQMFEGQYIK
+484 RGQIFEGQYIK

-523 TPQVTGAA
+523 TPQVTGSA

-556 ILGAKKG
+556 MLGSKKG
-563 RRDVSY
+563 RRDISY
-569 PDPAWGYGELCLRDS
+569 PDPSWGYGELCLRDS

-604 QDNNID
+604 QNNNLDIGTSSID
-610 VGTSGINVNYD
+610 VKYD
-621 TSSQENVFLLVEVSE
+621 TTSSENVFLLVEVTG
-636 ESSLNDILKI
+636 ESNLNDVLKI
-646 PGVSGVMI
+646 PDVSGVMI
-654 SSNFAVVITPANKIN
+654 ASNLAVIITPANKIN
-669 EINKFVLMVVNIEV
+669 EISNIVLRIVNIEV

-689 NAISPVEAS
+689 NSISPLEAS

-747 TIQSDKEI
+747 TIQGDKDI
-755 YGLKY
+755 YDLKY
-760 GTEYSEEQINQAISL
+760 GTEYTEDQINQAISL

-801 IGGRGINPEL
+801 IGGRGINPDL
-811 KGVAPDCEFVIVKL
+811 KGAAPDCQFVIVKL
-825 ARATKVELDAALIDK
+825 SRATKVELDAAVIDK
-840 TDVPSYSP
+840 TDVPSYTP
-848 WSALLALRYIIS
+848 WSALLALRYIIA

-880 SHTGNGIVEASINNY
+880 SHIGNGIVEQSINNY
-895 SSQPGTVVVVPTGN
+895 SSQSGTVVVVPTGN
-909 QGNTDTHTEGMI
+909 QGNTDTHTEGII
-921 ESVGDIK
+921 ESTGDIK

-940 LPIEIWIN
+940 LPIEIWVN

-963 VIDNLESKNTNNERI
+963 VIDNLEAKNTNNERI
-978 KFVYEG
+978 KFLYEG

-1006 AYNLR
+1006 AYNLK

-1020 GQYIVEGKYYAWI
+1020 GQYIVDGKYYAWI
-1033 PQRELLDDETKFLNP
+1033 PQRELIDSETKFLNS

-1070 QEDNS
+1070 QDDNS

-1107 GGTAVISGSSV
+1107 GGTSVISGSSV
-1118 AGAVVTGCC
+1118 AGAVVAGCC
-1127 ALIVEWAVTDGNYPG
+1127 ALILQWAVVDKNYPD
-1142 IYSSQIKTY
+1142 IYAAQIKTY
-1151 IISGAKTRPGDVY
+1151 IISGAKGRPGDVY
-1164 PNREWGYGM
+1164 PNKEWGYGM

-1193 GFQEYRIKNLFIRK
+1193 DYEEYRVNNLFIRM
-1207 PKDL
+1207 PKYRHNRTINCKKAY

>member
-1 MFRVN
+1 ML
-6 IKSHTYI
+6 KTYI
-13 DKRNYYEVV
+13 VINQYNEVLD
-22 SIEINNLNKDG
+22 IETN
-33 LGLLKN
+33 LGLLKGL
-39 MPKSVLSK
+39 PKEVLSK
-47 INISHSFL
+47 LNISSAYL
-55 TNNKDSEIEVTIILG
+55 SGETEKEIEVVIISG
-70 STPNEISQVVNS
+70 DNVDNISQTVDN
-82 LGGKYTDLGY
+82 LGGKYLNLGY
-92 GYGIVLIPIENI
+92 NFGIVTIPVDKII
-104 VALATSPQIQYM
+104 DLALVPTIQYI
-116 ELPKS
+116 EFPKN
-121 LYTTDYESNRASCIT
+121 LYTTDFESNRASCIT
-136 QISPEN
+136 QISKVN
-142 NLRGQGILIGFIDTG
+142 GLNGKGTIVGFLDTG
-157 IDYTHPAFRNTDGT
+157 IDYTHPAFINADGT
-171 TRIEYIYDLYEGG
+171 TRIEYIYDLSLGG
-184 KIYNR
+184 AVYSKA
-189 SQINEALKSAN
+189 QINEALNTEN
-200 PYSIVS
+200 PYDIVPS
-206 STDVTGHGTHVAGIA
+206 RDDVGHGTHVAGIA
-221 CAGGNIDSKYYGV
+221 CAGGNISSKYYGV
-234 APESSIAMVKVA
+234 APESSIIMVKVA
-246 RSQFALSTQIM
+246 RGLFTLSTEIM
-257 RGIKFLIDKSKEL
+257 KGIKFLIDKSKEL
-270 NTPLAINMSLSTNDG
+270 NMPLAINISLSTNDG

-290 SLLEQYISTIAAIE
+290 SLLEQYISTVSTLE

-324 NLEQINE
+324 NLEGINE
-331 VYFNVS
+331 IFFNVS
-337 SDEATVVVNLY
+337 SDESTVVLNLY
-348 KSILPTLSIELISPS
+348 KSLLPSVSIELISPS

-369 IVIKEGF
+369 IAVKEGF
-376 QEGTI
+376 QEGAI

-396 DVSGEIGIMISGIN
+396 DVSGEIGIIIRGIN

-416 QWKISLRKLDEYD
+416 QWKISLRKLNNYD

-474 LVNIISPFTG
+474 LVDTISPFTG
-484 RGQMFEGQYIK
+484 RGQIYEGQYIK

-523 TPQVTGAA
+523 TPQVTGSA

-556 ILGAKKG
+556 MLGSKKG
-563 RRDVSY
+563 RRDISY
-569 PDPAWGYGELCLRDS
+569 PDPSWGYGELCLRDS

-604 QDNNID
+604 QNNNLDIGTSSID
-610 VGTSGINVNYD
+610 VKYD
-621 TSSQENVFLLVEVSE
+621 TTSSENVFLLVEVTG
-636 ESSLNDILKI
+636 ESNLNDVLKI
-646 PGVSGVMI
+646 PDVSGVMI
-654 SSNFAVVITPANKIN
+654 ASNLAVIITPANKIN
-669 EINKFVLMVVNIEV
+669 EISNIVLRIVNIEV

-689 NAISPVEAS
+689 NSISPLEAS

-747 TIQSDKEI
+747 TIQGDKDI
-755 YGLKY
+755 YDLKY
-760 GTEYSEEQINQAISL
+760 GTEYTEDQINQAISL

-801 IGGRGINPEL
+801 IGGRGINPDL
-811 KGVAPDCEFVIVKL
+811 KGAAPDCQFVIVKL
-825 ARATKVELDAALIDK
+825 SRATKVELDAAVIDK
-840 TDVPSYSP
+840 TDVPSYTP
-848 WSALLALRYIIS
+848 WSALLALRYIIA

-880 SHTGNGIVEASINNY
+880 SHIGNGIVEQSINNY
-895 SSQPGTVVVVPTGN
+895 SSQSGTVVVVPTGN
-909 QGNTDTHTEGMI
+909 QGNTDTHTEGII
-921 ESVGDIK
+921 ESAGDIK

-940 LPIEIWIN
+940 LPIEIWVN

-963 VIDNLESKNTNNERI
+963 VIDNLEAKNTNNERI
-978 KFVYEG
+978 KFLYEG

-1006 AYNLR
+1006 AYNLK

-1020 GQYIVEGKYYAWI
+1020 GQYIVDGKYYAWI
-1033 PQRELLDDETKFLNP
+1033 PQRELIDSETKFLNS

-1070 QEDNS
+1070 QDDNS

-1107 GGTAVISGSSV
+1107 GGTSVISGSSV
-1118 AGAVVTGCC
+1118 AGAVVAGCC
-1127 ALIVEWAVTDGNYPG
+1127 ALILQWAVVDKNYPD
-1142 IYSSQIKTY
+1142 IYAAQIKTY
-1151 IISGAKTRPGDVY
+1151 IISGAKGRPGDVY
-1164 PNREWGYGM
+1164 PNKEWGYGM

-1193 GFQEYRIKNLFIRK
+1193 DYEEYRVNNLFIRI
-1207 PKDL
+1207 PKYRHNRTIN

>member
-1 MFRVN
+1 ML
-6 IKSHTYI
+6 KTYI
-13 DKRNYYEVV
+13 VINQYNEVLD
-22 SIEINNLNKDG
+22 IETN
-33 LGLLKN
+33 LGLLKGL
-39 MPKSVLSK
+39 PKEVLSK
-47 INISHSFL
+47 LNISSAYL
-55 TNNKDSEIEVTIILG
+55 SGETEKEIEVVIISG
-70 STPNEISQVVNS
+70 DNVDNISQTVDN
-82 LGGKYTDLGY
+82 LGGKYLNLGY
-92 GYGIVLIPIENI
+92 NFGIVTIPVDKII
-104 VALATSPQIQYM
+104 DLALVPTIQYI
-116 ELPKS
+116 EFPKN
-121 LYTTDYESNRASCIT
+121 LYTTDFESNRASCIT
-136 QISPEN
+136 QISKVN
-142 NLRGQGILIGFIDTG
+142 GLNGKGTIVGFLDTG
-157 IDYTHPAFRNTDGT
+157 IDYTHPAFINADGT
-171 TRIEYIYDLYEGG
+171 TRIEYIYDLSLGG
-184 KIYNR
+184 AVYSKA
-189 SQINEALKSAN
+189 QINEALNTEN
-200 PYSIVS
+200 PYDIVPS
-206 STDVTGHGTHVAGIA
+206 RDDVGHGTHVAGIA
-221 CAGGNIDSKYYGV
+221 CAGGNISSKYYGV
-234 APESSIAMVKVA
+234 APESSIIMVKVA
-246 RSQFALSTQIM
+246 RGLFTLSTEIM
-257 RGIKFLIDKSKEL
+257 KGIKFLIDKSKEL
-270 NTPLAINMSLSTNDG
+270 NMPLAINISLSTNDG

-290 SLLEQYISTIAAIE
+290 SLLEQYISTVSTLE

-324 NLEQINE
+324 NLEGINE
-331 VYFNVS
+331 IFFNVS
-337 SDEATVVVNLY
+337 SDESTVVLNLY
-348 KSILPTLSIELISPS
+348 KSLLPSVSIELISPS

-369 IVIKEGF
+369 IAVKEGF
-376 QEGTI
+376 QEGAI

-396 DVSGEIGIMISGIN
+396 DVSGEIGIIIRGIN

-416 QWKISLRKLDEYD
+416 QWKISLRKLNNYD

-474 LVNIISPFTG
+474 LVDTISPFTG
-484 RGQMFEGQYIK
+484 RGQIYEGQYIK

-556 ILGAKKG
+556 MLGSKKG
-563 RRDVSY
+563 RRDISY
-569 PDPAWGYGELCLRDS
+569 PDPSWGYGELCLRDS

-604 QDNNID
+604 QNNNLDIGTSSID
-610 VGTSGINVNYD
+610 VKYD
-621 TSSQENVFLLVEVSE
+621 TTSSENVFLLVEVTG
-636 ESSLNDILKI
+636 ESNLNDVLKI

-654 SSNFAVVITPANKIN
+654 ASNLAVIITPANKIN
-669 EINKFVLMVVNIEV
+669 EISNIVLRIVNIEV

-689 NAISPVEAS
+689 NSISPLEAS

-747 TIQSDKEI
+747 TIQGDKDI
-755 YGLKY
+755 YDLKY
-760 GTEYSEEQINQAISL
+760 GTEYTEDQINQAISL

-801 IGGRGINPEL
+801 IGGRGINPDL
-811 KGVAPDCEFVIVKL
+811 KGAAPDCQFVIVKL
-825 ARATKVELDAALIDK
+825 SRATKVELDAAVIDK
-840 TDVPSYSP
+840 TDVPSYTP
-848 WSALLALRYIIS
+848 WSALLALRYIIA

-880 SHTGNGIVEASINNY
+880 SHIGNGIVEQSINNY
-895 SSQPGTVVVVPTGN
+895 SAQSGTVVVVPTGN
-909 QGNTDTHTEGMI
+909 QGNTDTHTEGII
-921 ESVGDIK
+921 ESAGDIK

-940 LPIEIWIN
+940 LPIEIWVN

-963 VIDNLESKNTNNERI
+963 VIDNLEAKNTNNERI
-978 KFVYEG
+978 KFLYEG

-1006 AYNLR
+1006 AYNLK

-1020 GQYIVEGKYYAWI
+1020 GQYIVDGKYYAWI
-1033 PQRELLDDETKFLNP
+1033 PQRELIDSETKFLNS

-1070 QEDNS
+1070 QDDNS

-1107 GGTAVISGSSV
+1107 GGTSVISGSSV
-1118 AGAVVTGCC
+1118 AGAVVAGCC
-1127 ALIVEWAVTDGNYPG
+1127 ALILQWAVVDKNYPD
-1142 IYSSQIKTY
+1142 IYAAQIKTY
-1151 IISGAKTRPGDVY
+1151 IISGAKGRPGDVY
-1164 PNREWGYGM
+1164 PNKEWGYGM

-1193 GFQEYRIKNLFIRK
+1193 DYEEYRVNNLFIRM
-1207 PKDL
+1207 PKYRHNRTINCKKAY

>member
-1 MFRVN
+1 ML
-6 IKSHTYI
+6 KTYI
-13 DKRNYYEVV
+13 VINQYNEVLD
-22 SIEINNLNKDG
+22 IETN
-33 LGLLKN
+33 LGLLKGI
-39 MPKSVLSK
+39 PKEVLSK
-47 INISHSFL
+47 LNISSAYL
-55 TNNKDSEIEVTIILG
+55 SGEIEKEIEVVIISG
-70 STPNEISQVVNS
+70 DNVDNISQTVDN
-82 LGGKYTDLGY
+82 LGGKYLNLGY
-92 GYGIVLIPIENI
+92 NFGIVTIPVDKII
-104 VALATSPQIQYM
+104 DLALVPTIQYI
-116 ELPKS
+116 EFPKN
-121 LYTTDYESNRASCIT
+121 LYTTDFESNRASCIT
-136 QISPEN
+136 QISKVN
-142 NLRGQGILIGFIDTG
+142 GLNGKGTIVGFLDTG
-157 IDYTHPAFRNTDGT
+157 IDYTHPAFINADGT
-171 TRIEYIYDLYEGG
+171 TRIEYIYDLSLGG
-184 KIYNR
+184 AVYSKA
-189 SQINEALKSAN
+189 QINEALNTEN
-200 PYSIVS
+200 PYDIVPS
-206 STDVTGHGTHVAGIA
+206 RDDVGHGTHVAGIA
-221 CAGGNIDSKYYGV
+221 CAGGNISSKYYGV
-234 APESSIAMVKVA
+234 APESSIIMVKVA
-246 RSQFALSTQIM
+246 RGLFTLSTEIM
-257 RGIKFLIDKSKEL
+257 KGIKFLIDKSKEL
-270 NTPLAINMSLSTNDG
+270 NMPLAINISLSTNDG

-290 SLLEQYISTIAAIE
+290 SLLEQYISTVSTLE

-324 NLEQINE
+324 NLEGINDI
-331 VYFNVS
+331 YFNVS

-348 KSILPTLSIELISPS
+348 KSILPSLSIELISPS
-363 GGSTGE
+363 GGTTGE
-369 IVIKEGF
+369 IAVKEGF

-396 DVSGEIGIMISGIN
+396 DVSGDIGIIISGIN

-416 QWKISLRKLDEYD
+416 QWKISLRKLNNYD

-474 LVNIISPFTG
+474 LVDTISPFTG
-484 RGQMFEGQYIK
+484 RGQIFEGQYIK

-543 DPYLY
+543 DLYLY

-556 ILGAKKG
+556 ILGSKKG
-563 RRDVSY
+563 RRDISY
-569 PDPAWGYGELCLRDS
+569 PDPSWGYGELCLRDS

-604 QDNNID
+604 QNNNLDMGTSSID
-610 VGTSGINVNYD
+610 VKYD
-621 TSSQENVFLLVEVSE
+621 TTSPENVFLLVEVTG
-636 ESSLNDILKI
+636 ESNLNDVLKI

-654 SSNFAVVITPANKIN
+654 SSNFAVIITPANKIN
-669 EINKFVLMVVNIEV
+669 EISNIVLRIVNIEV

-689 NAISPVEAS
+689 NTISPLEAS

-747 TIQSDKEI
+747 TIQGDKDI
-755 YGLKY
+755 YNLKY
-760 GTEYSEEQINQAISL
+760 GTEYTEDQINQAISL

-801 IGGRGINPEL
+801 IGGRGINPDL
-811 KGVAPDCEFVIVKL
+811 KGAAPDCQFVIVKL
-825 ARATKVELDAALIDK
+825 SRTTKVELDAAVIDK
-840 TDVPSYSP
+840 TDVPSYTP
-848 WSALLALRYIIS
+848 WSALLALRYIIA

-880 SHTGNGIVEASINNY
+880 SHTGNGIVEQSINNY
-895 SSQPGTVVVVPTGN
+895 SAQSGTVVVVPTGN
-909 QGNTDTHTEGMI
+909 QGNTDTHTEGII
-921 ESVGDIK
+921 ESSGYIK

-940 LPIEIWIN
+940 LPIEIWVN

-963 VIDNLESKNTNNERI
+963 VIDNLEAKNTNNERI
-978 KFVYEG
+978 KFLYEG

-1006 AYNLR
+1006 AYNLK

-1020 GQYIVEGKYYAWI
+1020 GQSIVDGKYYAWI
-1033 PQRELLDDETKFLNP
+1033 PQRELLDSETKFLNS

-1070 QEDNS
+1070 QDDNS

-1118 AGAVVTGCC
+1118 AGAVVAGCC
-1127 ALIVEWAVTDGNYPG
+1127 ALILQWAVVDKNYPD
-1142 IYSSQIKTY
+1142 IYAAQIKSY
-1151 IISGAKTRPGDVY
+1151 IISGAKGRPGDVY
-1164 PNREWGYGM
+1164 PNKEWGYGM

-1193 GFQEYRIKNLFIRK
+1193 DYEEYRVNNLFIRM
-1207 PKDL
+1207 PKYRHNRTIN

>member
-1 MFRVN
+1 ML
-6 IKSHTYI
+6 KTYI
-13 DKRNYYEVV
+13 VINQYNEVLD
-22 SIEINNLNKDG
+22 IETN
-33 LGLLKN
+33 LGLLKGL
-39 MPKSVLSK
+39 PKEVLSK
-47 INISHSFL
+47 LNISSAYL
-55 TNNKDSEIEVTIILG
+55 SGETEKEIEVVIISG
-70 STPNEISQVVNS
+70 DNVDNISQTVDN
-82 LGGKYTDLGY
+82 LEGKYLNLGY
-92 GYGIVLIPIENI
+92 NFGIVTIPVDKII
-104 VALATSPQIQYM
+104 DLALVPTIQYI
-116 ELPKS
+116 EFPKN
-121 LYTTDYESNRASCIT
+121 LYTTDFESNRASCIT
-136 QISPEN
+136 QISKVN
-142 NLRGQGILIGFIDTG
+142 GLNGKGTIVGFLDTG
-157 IDYTHPAFRNTDGT
+157 IDYTHPAFINADGT
-171 TRIEYIYDLYEGG
+171 TRIEYIYDLSLGG
-184 KIYNR
+184 AVYSKA
-189 SQINEALKSAN
+189 QINEALNTEN
-200 PYSIVS
+200 PYDIVPS
-206 STDVTGHGTHVAGIA
+206 RDDVGHGTHVAGIA
-221 CAGGNIDSKYYGV
+221 CAGGNISSKYYGV
-234 APESSIAMVKVA
+234 APESSIIMVKVA
-246 RSQFALSTQIM
+246 RGLFTLSTEIM
-257 RGIKFLIDKSKEL
+257 KGIKFLIDKSKEL
-270 NTPLAINMSLSTNDG
+270 NMPLAINISLSTNDG

-290 SLLEQYISTIAAIE
+290 SLLEQYISTVSTLE

-324 NLEQINE
+324 NLEGINDI
-331 VYFNVS
+331 YFNVS

-348 KSILPTLSIELISPS
+348 KSILPSLSIELISPS
-363 GGSTGE
+363 GGTTGE
-369 IVIKEGF
+369 IAVKEGF

-396 DVSGEIGIMISGIN
+396 DVSGDIGIIISGIN

-416 QWKISLRKLDEYD
+416 QWKISLRKLNNYD

-474 LVNIISPFTG
+474 LVDTISPFTG
-484 RGQMFEGQYIK
+484 RGQIFEGQYIK

-543 DPYLY
+543 DLYLY

-556 ILGAKKG
+556 ILGSKKG
-563 RRDVSY
+563 RRDISY
-569 PDPAWGYGELCLRDS
+569 PDPSWGYGELCLRDS

-604 QDNNID
+604 QNNNLD
-610 VGTSGINVNYD
+610 MGTSSIDVNYD
-621 TSSQENVFLLVEVSE
+621 TTSPENVFLLVEVTG
-636 ESSLNDILKI
+636 ESNLNDVLKI

-654 SSNFAVVITPANKIN
+654 SSNFAVIITPANKIN
-669 EINKFVLMVVNIEV
+669 EISNIVLRIVNIEV

-689 NAISPVEAS
+689 NTISPLEAS

-747 TIQSDKEI
+747 TIQGDKDI
-755 YGLKY
+755 YDLKY
-760 GTEYSEEQINQAISL
+760 GTEYTEDQINQAISL

-801 IGGRGINPEL
+801 IGGRGINPDL
-811 KGVAPDCEFVIVKL
+811 KGAAPDCQFVIVKL
-825 ARATKVELDAALIDK
+825 SRATKVELDAAVIDK
-840 TDVPSYSP
+840 TDVPSYTP
-848 WSALLALRYIIS
+848 WSALLALKYIIA

-880 SHTGNGIVEASINNY
+880 SHTGNGIVEQSINNY
-895 SSQPGTVVVVPTGN
+895 SAQSGTVVVVPTGN
-909 QGNTDTHTEGMI
+909 QGNTDTHTEGII
-921 ESVGDIK
+921 ESSGYIK

-940 LPIEIWIN
+940 LPIEIWVN

-963 VIDNLESKNTNNERI
+963 VIDNLEAKNTNNERI
-978 KFVYEG
+978 KFLYEG

-1006 AYNLR
+1006 AYNLK

-1020 GQYIVEGKYYAWI
+1020 GQYIVDGKYYAWI
-1033 PQRELLDDETKFLNP
+1033 PQRELLDSETKFLNS

-1070 QEDNS
+1070 QDDNS

-1096 GGFNAIVTNPG
+1096 GGFNAVVTNPG

-1118 AGAVVTGCC
+1118 AGAVVAGCC
-1127 ALIVEWAVTDGNYPG
+1127 ALILQWAVVDKNYPD
-1142 IYSSQIKTY
+1142 IYAAQIKSY
-1151 IISGAKTRPGDVY
+1151 IISGAKGRPGDVY
-1164 PNREWGYGM
+1164 PNKEWGYGM

-1186 YNPRSDE
+1186 YSPRSDE
-1193 GFQEYRIKNLFIRK
+1193 DYEEYRVNNLFIRM
-1207 PKDL
+1207 PKYRHNRTIN

>member
-1 MFRVN
+1 ML
-6 IKSHTYI
+6 KTYI
-13 DKRNYYEVV
+13 VINQYNEVLD
-22 SIEINNLNKDG
+22 IETN
-33 LGLLKN
+33 LGLLKGL
-39 MPKSVLSK
+39 PKEVLSK
-47 INISHSFL
+47 LNISSAYL
-55 TNNKDSEIEVTIILG
+55 SGETEKEIEVVIISG
-70 STPNEISQVVNS
+70 DNVDNISQTVDN
-82 LGGKYTDLGY
+82 LGGKYLNLGY
-92 GYGIVLIPIENI
+92 NFGIVTIPVDKII
-104 VALATSPQIQYM
+104 DLALVPTIQYI
-116 ELPKS
+116 EFPKN
-121 LYTTDYESNRASCIT
+121 LYTTDFESNRASCIT
-136 QISPEN
+136 QISKAN
-142 NLRGQGILIGFIDTG
+142 GLNGKGTIVGFLDTG
-157 IDYTHPAFRNTDGT
+157 IDYTHPAFINADGT
-171 TRIEYIYDLYEGG
+171 TRIEYIYDLSLGG
-184 KIYNR
+184 AVYSKA
-189 SQINEALKSAN
+189 QINEALNTEN
-200 PYSIVS
+200 PYDIVPS
-206 STDVTGHGTHVAGIA
+206 RDDVGHGTHVAGIA
-221 CAGGNIDSKYYGV
+221 CAGGNISSKYYGV
-234 APESSIAMVKVA
+234 APESSIIMVKVA
-246 RSQFALSTQIM
+246 RGLFTLSTEIM
-257 RGIKFLIDKSKEL
+257 KGIKFLIDKSKEL
-270 NTPLAINMSLSTNDG
+270 NMPLAINISLSTNDG

-290 SLLEQYISTIAAIE
+290 SLLEQYISTVSTLE

-324 NLEQINE
+324 NLEGINE
-331 VYFNVS
+331 IFFNVS
-337 SDEATVVVNLY
+337 SDESTVVLNLY
-348 KSILPTLSIELISPS
+348 KSLLPSVSIELISPS

-369 IVIKEGF
+369 IAVKEGF
-376 QEGTI
+376 QEGAI

-396 DVSGEIGIMISGIN
+396 DVSGEIGIIIRGIN

-416 QWKISLRKLDEYD
+416 QWKISLRKLNNYD

-474 LVNIISPFTG
+474 LVDTISPFTG
-484 RGQMFEGQYIK
+484 RGQIFEGQYIK

-523 TPQVTGAA
+523 TPQVTGSA

-556 ILGAKKG
+556 MLGSKKG
-563 RRDVSY
+563 RRDISY
-569 PDPAWGYGELCLRDS
+569 PDPSWGYGELCLRDS

-604 QDNNID
+604 QNNNLDIGTSSID
-610 VGTSGINVNYD
+610 VKYD
-621 TSSQENVFLLVEVSE
+621 TTSSENVFLLVEVTG
-636 ESSLNDILKI
+636 ESNLNDVLKI
-646 PGVSGVMI
+646 PDVSGVMI
-654 SSNFAVVITPANKIN
+654 ASNLAVIITPANKIN
-669 EINKFVLMVVNIEV
+669 EISNIVLRIVNIEV

-689 NAISPVEAS
+689 NSISPLEAS

-747 TIQSDKEI
+747 TIQGDKDI
-755 YGLKY
+755 YDLKY
-760 GTEYSEEQINQAISL
+760 GTEYTEDQINQAISL

-801 IGGRGINPEL
+801 IGGRGINPDL
-811 KGVAPDCEFVIVKL
+811 KGAAPDCQFVIVKL
-825 ARATKVELDAALIDK
+825 SRATKVELDAAVIDK
-840 TDVPSYSP
+840 TDVPSYTP
-848 WSALLALRYIIS
+848 WSALLALRYIIA

-880 SHTGNGIVEASINNY
+880 SHIGNGIVEQSINNY
-895 SSQPGTVVVVPTGN
+895 SSQSGTVVVVPTGN
-909 QGNTDTHTEGMI
+909 QGNTDTHTEGII
-921 ESVGDIK
+921 ESAGDIK

-940 LPIEIWIN
+940 LPIEIWVN

-963 VIDNLESKNTNNERI
+963 VIDNLEAKNTNNERI
-978 KFVYEG
+978 KFLYEG

-1006 AYNLR
+1006 AYNLK

-1020 GQYIVEGKYYAWI
+1020 GQYIVDSKYYAWI
-1033 PQRELLDDETKFLNP
+1033 PQRELIDSETKFLNS

-1070 QEDNS
+1070 QDDNS

-1118 AGAVVTGCC
+1118 AGAVVAGCC
-1127 ALIVEWAVTDGNYPG
+1127 ALILQWAVVDKNYPD
-1142 IYSSQIKTY
+1142 IYAAQIKTY
-1151 IISGAKTRPGDVY
+1151 IISGAKGRPGDVY
-1164 PNREWGYGM
+1164 PNKEWGYGM

-1193 GFQEYRIKNLFIRK
+1193 DYEEYKVNNLFIRM
-1207 PKDL
+1207 PKYRHNRTINCKKAY

>member
-1 MFRVN
+1 ML
-6 IKSHTYI
+6 KTYI
-13 DKRNYYEVV
+13 VINQYNEVLD
-22 SIEINNLNKDG
+22 IETN
-33 LGLLKN
+33 LGLLKGL
-39 MPKSVLSK
+39 PKEVLSK
-47 INISHSFL
+47 LNISSAYL
-55 TNNKDSEIEVTIILG
+55 SGETEKEIEVVIISG
-70 STPNEISQVVNS
+70 DNVDNISQTVDN
-82 LGGKYTDLGY
+82 LGGKYLNLGY
-92 GYGIVLIPIENI
+92 NFGIVTIPVDKII
-104 VALATSPQIQYM
+104 DLALVPTIQYI
-116 ELPKS
+116 EFPKN
-121 LYTTDYESNRASCIT
+121 LYTTDFESNRASCIT
-136 QISPEN
+136 QISKVN
-142 NLRGQGILIGFIDTG
+142 GLNGKGTIVGFLDTG
-157 IDYTHPAFRNTDGT
+157 IDYTHPAFINADGT
-171 TRIEYIYDLYEGG
+171 TRIEYIYDLSLGG
-184 KIYNR
+184 AVYSKA
-189 SQINEALKSAN
+189 QINEALNTEN
-200 PYSIVS
+200 PYDIVPS
-206 STDVTGHGTHVAGIA
+206 RDDVGHGTHVAGIA
-221 CAGGNIDSKYYGV
+221 CAGGNISSKYYGV
-234 APESSIAMVKVA
+234 APESSIIMVKVA
-246 RSQFALSTQIM
+246 RGLFTLSTEIM
-257 RGIKFLIDKSKEL
+257 KGIKFLIDKSKEL
-270 NTPLAINMSLSTNDG
+270 NMPLAINISLSTNDG

-290 SLLEQYISTIAAIE
+290 SLLEQYISTVSTLE

-324 NLEQINE
+324 NLEGINE
-331 VYFNVS
+331 IFFNVS
-337 SDEATVVVNLY
+337 SDESTVVLNLY
-348 KSILPTLSIELISPS
+348 KSLLPSVSIELISPS

-369 IVIKEGF
+369 IAVKEGF
-376 QEGTI
+376 QEGAI

-396 DVSGEIGIMISGIN
+396 DVSGEIGIIISGIN

-416 QWKISLRKLDEYD
+416 QWKISLRKLNNYD

-474 LVNIISPFTG
+474 LVDTISPFTG
-484 RGQMFEGQYIK
+484 RGQIYEGQYIK

-523 TPQVTGAA
+523 TPQVTGSA

-556 ILGAKKG
+556 MLGSKKG
-563 RRDVSY
+563 RRDISY
-569 PDPAWGYGELCLRDS
+569 PDPSWGYGELCLRDS

-604 QDNNID
+604 QNNNLDIGTSSID
-610 VGTSGINVNYD
+610 VKYD
-621 TSSQENVFLLVEVSE
+621 TTSSENVFLLVEVTG
-636 ESSLNDILKI
+636 ESNLNDVLKI

-654 SSNFAVVITPANKIN
+654 ASNFAVIITPANKIN
-669 EINKFVLMVVNIEV
+669 EISNIVLRIVNIEV

-689 NAISPVEAS
+689 NAVSPIEAS
-698 GAPVFNNNPY
+698 GTPIFNNNTY

-747 TIQSDKEI
+747 TIQGDKDI
-755 YGLKY
+755 YDLKY
-760 GTEYSEEQINQAISL
+760 GTEYTEDQINQAISL

-801 IGGRGINPEL
+801 IGGRGINPDL
-811 KGVAPDCEFVIVKL
+811 KGAAPDCQFVIVKL
-825 ARATKVELDAALIDK
+825 SRATKVELDAAVIDK
-840 TDVPSYSP
+840 TDVPSYTP
-848 WSALLALRYIIS
+848 WSALLALRYIIA

-880 SHTGNGIVEASINNY
+880 SHTGNGIVEQSINNY
-895 SSQPGTVVVVPTGN
+895 SSQSGTVVVVPTGN
-909 QGNTDTHTEGMI
+909 QGNTDTHTEGII
-921 ESVGDIK
+921 ESAGDIK

-940 LPIEIWIN
+940 LPIEIWVN

-963 VIDNLESKNTNNERI
+963 VIDNLEAKNTNNERI
-978 KFVYEG
+978 KFLYEG

-1006 AYNLR
+1006 AYNLK

-1020 GQYIVEGKYYAWI
+1020 GQYIVDGKYYAWI
-1033 PQRELLDDETKFLNP
+1033 PQRELIDSETKFLNS

-1070 QEDNS
+1070 QDDNS

-1118 AGAVVTGCC
+1118 AGAVVAGCC
-1127 ALIVEWAVTDGNYPG
+1127 ALILQWAVVDKNYPD
-1142 IYSSQIKTY
+1142 IYAAQIKTY
-1151 IISGAKTRPGDVY
+1151 IISGAKGRPGDVY
-1164 PNREWGYGM
+1164 PNKEWGYGM

-1193 GFQEYRIKNLFIRK
+1193 DYEEYRVNNLFIRI
-1207 PKDL
+1207 PKYRHNRTIN

>member
-1 MFRVN
+1 ML
-6 IKSHTYI
+6 KTYI
-13 DKRNYYEVV
+13 VINQYNEVLD
-22 SIEINNLNKDG
+22 IETN
-33 LGLLKN
+33 LGLLKGL
-39 MPKSVLSK
+39 PKEVLSK
-47 INISHSFL
+47 LNISSAYL
-55 TNNKDSEIEVTIILG
+55 SGETEKEIEVVIISG
-70 STPNEISQVVNS
+70 DNVDNISQTVDN
-82 LGGKYTDLGY
+82 LGGKYLNLGY
-92 GYGIVLIPIENI
+92 NFGIVTIPVDKII
-104 VALATSPQIQYM
+104 DLALVPTIQYI
-116 ELPKS
+116 EFPKN
-121 LYTTDYESNRASCIT
+121 LYTTDFESNRASCIT
-136 QISPEN
+136 QISKAN
-142 NLRGQGILIGFIDTG
+142 GLNGKGTIVGFLDTG
-157 IDYTHPAFRNTDGT
+157 IDYTHPAFINSDGT
-171 TRIEYIYDLYEGG
+171 SRIEYIYDLSLGG
-184 KIYNR
+184 VVYSK
-189 SQINEALKSAN
+189 SQINEALKTKN
-200 PYSIVS
+200 PYDIIQSRD
-206 STDVTGHGTHVAGIA
+206 DVGHGTHVAGIA
-221 CAGGNIDSKYYGV
+221 CAGGNISSKYYGV
-234 APESSIAMVKVA
+234 APESSIIMVKVA
-246 RSQFALSTQIM
+246 RGLFTLSTEIM
-257 RGIKFLIDKSKEL
+257 KGIRFLIDKSKEL
-270 NTPLAINMSLSTNDG
+270 NMPLAINISLSTNDG

-290 SLLEQYISTIAAIE
+290 SLLEQYISTVSTLE

-324 NLEQINE
+324 NLEERNE
-331 VYFNVS
+331 IFFNVS
-337 SDEATVVVNLY
+337 SDETTVVLNLY
-348 KSILPTLSIELISPS
+348 KSLLPSLSIELISPS

-369 IVIKEGF
+369 IAVKEGF
-376 QEGTI
+376 QEGAI

-396 DVSGEIGIMISGIN
+396 DVSGEIGIILRGSN

-416 QWKISLRKLDEYD
+416 QWKISLRKLNNYD

-440 GLNINTKFVNPVVY
+440 GLNVNTKFVNPVVY

-474 LVNIISPFTG
+474 LVDTISPFTG
-484 RGQMFEGQYIK
+484 RGQIYKGQYIK

-523 TPQVTGAA
+523 TPHVTGAA
-531 ALMMQWGIVNRN
+531 ALMMQWGIVNKN
-543 DPYLY
+543 DLYLY

-556 ILGAKKG
+556 ILGAKKD
-563 RRDVSY
+563 RPDISY
-569 PDPAWGYGELCLRDS
+569 PDPSWGYGELCLRDS

-598 INIEKR
+598 IDIEKT
-604 QDNNID
+604 QNNNLD
-610 VGTSGINVNYD
+610 VGTSSIDVKYD
-621 TSSQENVFLLVEVSE
+621 TTSSENIFLLVEVSG
-636 ESSLNDILKI
+636 ESNLKDVLKI

-654 SSNFAVVITPANKIN
+654 ASNFAVIITPANKIN
-669 EINKFVLMVVNIEV
+669 EISNIVLRIVNIEV

-689 NAISPVEAS
+689 NTISPLEAS

-747 TIQSDKEI
+747 TIQGDKDI
-755 YGLKY
+755 YDLKY
-760 GTEYSEEQINQAISL
+760 GTEYTEDQINQAISL

-791 IGHGTRLAGI
+791 IGHGTRVAGI
-801 IGGRGINPEL
+801 IGGRGINPDL
-811 KGVAPDCEFVIVKL
+811 KGAAPDCEFVIVKL
-825 ARATKVELDAALIDK
+825 SRATKVELDAALIDK

-848 WSALLALRYIIS
+848 WSALLALRYIIA

-865 KRPVVVFEPLGSNMG
+865 ERPVVVFEPLGSNMG
-880 SHTGNGIVEASINNY
+880 SHTGNGIVEVSINNY
-895 SSQPGTVVVVPTGN
+895 TAQSGTVVVVPAGN
-909 QGNTDTHTEGMI
+909 QGNTDTHTEGII
-921 ESVGDIK
+921 ESTGDIK
-928 DIEIRVGEKQKN
+928 DIEIRIGEKQKN
-940 LPIEIWIN
+940 LPIEIWVN

-963 VIDNLESKNTNNERI
+963 VIDNLEAKNTNNERI
-978 KFVYEG
+978 KFLYEG

-991 TSPELSTGDSLIFIR
+991 TSPELTTGDALIFIR

-1020 GQYIVEGKYYAWI
+1020 GEYIVEGKYYAWI

-1070 QEDNS
+1070 QDDNS

-1086 YGMIKPDIAA
+1086 NGMIKPDIAA

-1107 GGTAVISGSSV
+1107 GGTSVISGSSV
-1118 AGAVVTGCC
+1118 AGAVVAGCC
-1127 ALIVEWAVTDGNYPG
+1127 ALILQWAVVDKNYPD
-1142 IYSSQIKTY
+1142 IYSIQVKTY
-1151 IISGAKTRPGDVY
+1151 IISGAKGRPGDVY

-1186 YNPRSDE
+1186 YSPRSNE
-1193 GFQEYRIKNLFIRK
+1193 GYEEYRVKNLFIRK

>member
-1 MFRVN
+1 M
-6 IKSHTYI
+6 
-13 DKRNYYEVV
+13 V
-22 SIEINNLNKDG
+22 SIEVNNLNKNG

-39 MPKSVLSK
+39 LPKSVLSK
-47 INISHSFL
+47 INISHNFL
-55 TNNKDSEIEVTIILG
+55 INNKDTEIEVTIISG

-92 GYGIVLIPIENI
+92 GYGLVLIPIDNI
-104 VALATSPQIQYM
+104 VALATSPQIQYI

-121 LYTTDYESNRASCIT
+121 LYTADYQSNRASCIT
-136 QISPEN
+136 QISTEN
-142 NLRGQGILIGFIDTG
+142 NLRGQGVLIGFIDTG
-157 IDYTHPAFRNTDGT
+157 IDYTHPAFRNADGT

-189 SQINEALKSAN
+189 SQINEALKSSN

-206 STDVTGHGTHVAGIA
+206 STDVAGHGTHVAGIA

-257 RGIKFLIDKSKEL
+257 RGIKFLIDKSREL
-270 NTPLAINMSLSTNDG
+270 NTPLAINISLSTNDG

-324 NLEQINE
+324 NLEDINE

-337 SDEATVVVNLY
+337 SDESTVVVNLY
-348 KSILPTLSIELISPS
+348 KSILPALSIELVSPS

-369 IVIKEGF
+369 IVTKEGF

-396 DVSGEIGIMISGIN
+396 DVSGEIGIIISGIN

-416 QWKISLRKLDEYD
+416 QWKISLRKLNKYK
-429 GTFDMWLPISE
+429 GIFDMWLPISE
-440 GLNINTKFVNPVVY
+440 GLNINTKFINPVVY
-454 NTLGIPATVRNVISV
+454 DTLGIPATVKNVISV

-474 LVNIISPFTG
+474 LVDTISPFTG
-484 RGQMFEGQYIK
+484 RGQVFEGQYIK

-563 RRDVSY
+563 RRDISY

-621 TSSQENVFLLVEVSE
+621 TASQENVFLLVEVSG

-646 PGVSGVMI
+646 PGVSSVMI
-654 SSNFAVVITPANKIN
+654 LSNFAVVITPANKIN
-669 EINKFVLMVVNIEV
+669 EISKFVLMVINLEV

-791 IGHGTRLAGI
+791 IGHGTRVAGI
-801 IGGRGINPEL
+801 IGGRGINPDL
-811 KGVAPDCEFVIVKL
+811 KGAAPDCEFVIVKL
-825 ARATKVELDAALIDK
+825 SRATKVELDAALIDK

-848 WSALLALRYIIS
+848 WSALLALRYIIA

-865 KRPVVVFEPLGSNMG
+865 ERPVVVFEPLGSNMG
-880 SHTGNGIVEASINNY
+880 SHTGNGIVEVSINNY
-895 SSQPGTVVVVPTGN
+895 TAQSGTVVVVPAGN
-909 QGNTDTHTEGMI
+909 QGNTDTHTEGII
-921 ESVGDIK
+921 ESTGDIK

-940 LPIEIWIN
+940 LPIEIWVN

-963 VIDNLESKNTNNERI
+963 VIDNLEAKNTNNERI
-978 KFVYEG
+978 KFLYEG

-991 TSPELSTGDSLIFIR
+991 TSPELTTGDALIFIR

-1020 GQYIVEGKYYAWI
+1020 GEYIVEGKYYAWI

-1070 QEDNS
+1070 QDDNS

-1086 YGMIKPDIAA
+1086 NGMIKPDIAA

-1107 GGTAVISGSSV
+1107 GGTSVISGSSV

-1127 ALIVEWAVTDGNYPG
+1127 ALILQWAVVDKNYPD
-1142 IYSSQIKTY
+1142 IYSIQVKTY
-1151 IISGAKTRPGDVY
+1151 IISGAKGRPGDVY

-1186 YNPRSDE
+1186 YSPRSNE
-1193 GFQEYRIKNLFIRK
+1193 GYEEYRVKNLFIRK